1 MKRTVLALLLAVFMA
16 ATLMTVGAAAEGNE
30 AAIDGT
36 EYATL
41 TEALSEAKS
50 GDTVRLLKNIDN
62 SIDADGY
69 TSGINYSLK
78 AGVTLDG
85 ADHTISGHIGV
96 RINAAGGT
104 VKNVK
109 FVNIHNNVVV
119 DADTCEYYGWE
130 SKTGNQ
136 SAIYASGLTG
146 KAVITGCTFDNID
159 WDAIQITPKTTTAEI
174 VITGNVFTHTNTT
187 GTQLRYVHIE
197 HNTATSFGSKI
208 AQLTVTDNQ
217 FYNTQNT
224 NDIINSIGIW
234 YVKDTTTTLQL
245 SGNYVEDIATVA
257 VGYGMKTIELYPMR
271 SKPNVDIDDIAP
283 VAYDEDENVYF
294 ELQNAIDQ
302 TEQYVYLMADA
313 ADQTAT
319 IPAGKT
325 IKFYPYGCDIGT
337 LTNNGELT
345 VYGSDLAGSSKII
358 NNGALSL
365 SGNSAT
371 VYEVE
376 NNGALYITSGVT
388 YDLSKITNNAGGT
401 VSITGGTFS
410 TKPAADWIATWY
422 KVTEQSDRTF
432 KVSKMN
438 LNEAVEEG
446 AVAASGTSDS
456 TLTYYYHSITE
467 GMNNTEKL
475 NTVLHANCAED
486 VVVSTLV
493 DGLSKIRVLN
503 VNGFTFIGSITVN
516 DNCGSVR
523 LYGKGVDKEFI
534 LTDVRGE
541 LLYVGGKKT
550 TANAVIQ
557 DAELDMLEVDARGV
571 CVIEGGNYGKLAV
584 QNYYPSS
591 SAVEPEY
598 TANLLIEGGSFG
610 SNEVTLYNDG
620 HTPAIE
626 TLPIKDFLAP
636 GLVYELNNNGVYSY
650 YKSVEAALAEAE
662 PGAVISYIGDD
673 APTTYYK
680 VTIVYGN
687 GMSEEVKDIAKDS
700 VLVLPAAPS
709 KNGYIFMGWKCSDGH
724 THEAGETV
732 VVNSNLTFTA
742 VWSVLPDI
750 EPGEPSGPDEPVEP
764 SGLPFVD
771 VSANAWYYES
781 VKAAY
786 EAGLMNGVTDTEFAP
801 NAPLTRAMIWTILA
815 RASGIETD
823 GGATWYAKAQEWA
836 VTNGVSDGEDPMG
849 NVTREQLVTM
859 LWRLN
864 GSEVMTG
871 YIGNYIDTGDISEW
885 ANNAMLWAVQNGI
898 IEGDENMALAP
909 KADTTRA
916 QAATFFVRYLTVA

>member
-30 AAIDGT
+30 AAIGST

-41 TEALSEAKS
+41 TEALSNAQS
-50 GDTVRLLKNIDN
+50 GQTVRLLKDIDN
-62 SIDADGY
+62 SIYAKGY
-69 TSGINYSLK
+69 TGGINYSLK

-85 ADHTISGHIGV
+85 AGYTISGHIGV
-96 RINAAGGT
+96 FINAAGGT

-174 VITGNVFTHTNTT
+174 VITDNVFTHTNTT

-197 HNTATSFGSKI
+197 HNTAASFGSKI

-257 VGYGMKTIELYPMR
+257 AGYGMKTIELYPMR
-271 SKPNVDIDDIAP
+271 SQPNVNIDDIAP
-283 VAYDEDENVYF
+283 IAYDEDENVYF

-313 ADQTAT
+313 AGQTAT

-325 IKFYPYGCDIGT
+325 IIFYPYGYEIGT
-337 LTNNGELT
+337 LTNYGELT
-345 VYGSDLAGSSKII
+345 VYGSDLAESSKII

-376 NNGALYITSGVT
+376 NNGALYVTSGAT
-388 YDLSKITNNAGGT
+388 YDLGKITGSGSVT
-401 VSITGGTFS
+401 ITGGTFS
-410 TKPAADWIATWY
+410 TKPAADWLAPWY
-422 KVTEQSDRTF
+422 KVTEQSDGTF
-432 KVSKMN
+432 KASKMN
-438 LNEAVEEG
+438 FSEAVEAG
-446 AVAASGTSDS
+446 MVAASGKSGS
-456 TLTYYYHSITE
+456 TADFYYSITE
-467 GMNNTEKL
+467 GMNVTEKQ
-475 NTVLHANCAED
+475 NTVLFTDSSEK
-486 VVVSTLV
+486 VVISTPMEKYE
-493 DGLSKIRVLN
+493 GMRVLN
-503 VNGFTFIGSITVN
+503 VNGHNFTGSIIVN
-516 DNCGSVR
+516 EGCGTIRIEGSTADLQYVSAP
-523 LYGKGVDKEFI
+523 LLDIGLKNSSAA
-534 LTDVRGE
+534 DV
-541 LLYVGGKKT
+541 T
-550 TANAVIQ
+550 IQNADLEQ
-557 DAELDMLEVDARGV
+557 LEVNARGV
-571 CVIEGGNYGKLAV
+571 CVIEGGNYGEVIV
-584 QNYYPSS
+584 QDYYAKSS
-591 SAVEPEY
+591 DSAPKY
-598 TANLLIEGGSFG
+598 AAALTINGGYFG
-610 SNEVTLYNDG
+610 SNIVTRTNIN
-620 HTPAIE
+620 HTPATE

-636 GLVYELNNNGVYSY
+636 GLVYELNNGGVYSY
-650 YKSVEAALAEAE
+650 YNSVEAALAEAE

-700 VLVLPAAPS
+700 ALVLPAAPS

-732 VVNSNLTFTA
+732 VVNSDLTFTA
-742 VWSVLPDI
+742 VWSALPDI

-771 VSANAWYYES
+771 VSANAWYYET

-801 NAPLTRAMIWTILA
+801 NAPLTRAMIWTIIA
-815 RASGIETD
+815 RASGVETE
-823 GGATWYAKAQEWA
+823 GGATWYAKAQEWVVA
-836 VTNGVSDGEDPMG
+836 NGVSDGEDPMG

>member
-16 ATLMTVGAAAEGNE
+16 ATLMTVGAAAEDYE
-30 AAIDGT
+30 AAIGST
-36 EYATL
+36 KYAKL

-50 GDTVRLLKNIDN
+50 GQTVTLLKDIDN
-62 SIDADGY
+62 SIDAEGY
-69 TSGINYSLK
+69 KGGINYSLK

-85 ADHTISGHIGV
+85 AGHTISGHIGV

-109 FVNIHNNVVV
+109 FVNIHNDVVV
-119 DADTCEYYGWE
+119 DADTCDKYGWD

-174 VITGNVFTHTNTT
+174 VITDNVFTHTNTT

-197 HNTATSFGSKI
+197 HNTAASFGSKI
-208 AQLTVTDNQ
+208 EQLTDTDNQ

-234 YVKDTTTTLQL
+234 FVKDTTTKLQL
-245 SGNYVEDIATVA
+245 RGNYVQDIATVA
-257 VGYGMKTIELYPMR
+257 VDYGMKTIELYPMR
-271 SKPNVDIDDIAP
+271 SRPNVDIDDIAP
-283 VAYDEDENVYF
+283 IAYDEDENVYF

-302 TEQYVYLMADA
+302 TEQCVYLMADA

-319 IPAGKT
+319 IPAGKE
-325 IKFYPYGCDIGT
+325 INFYPYGHNIGT
-337 LTNNGELT
+337 LTNYGELT
-345 VYGSDLAGSSKII
+345 VYDDAIPATSTII
-358 NNGALSL
+358 NYGILDL
-365 SGNSAT
+365 YKNSSTA
-371 VYEVE
+371 YEVE
-376 NNGALYITSGVT
+376 NNGTLLITGGVT

-410 TKPAADWIATWY
+410 TKPTADWLAPWY
-422 KVTEQSDRTF
+422 KVTEQSNETF
-432 KVSKMN
+432 RVSKMS
-438 LNEAVEEG
+438 LNEAVEAG
-446 AVAASGTSDS
+446 AVAASGTSGS
-456 TLTYYYHSITE
+456 SLTYYYHSITE
-467 GMNNTEKL
+467 GMNNTEKQ
-475 NTVLHANCAED
+475 NTVLFTDSSEN
-486 VVVSTLV
+486 VVISTPMEKYE
-493 DGLSKIRVLN
+493 GMRVLN
-503 VNGFTFIGSITVN
+503 VNGHNFTGSIIVN
-516 DNCGSVR
+516 EGCGNIR
-523 LYGKGVDKEFI
+523 I
-534 LTDVRGE
+534 
-541 LLYVGGKKT
+541 VGG
-550 TANAVIQ
+550 TADLQYVSAPLLDIGLKDSSAADVTIQ
-557 DAELDMLEVDARGV
+557 SADLEQLEVNARGV

-610 SNEVTLYNDG
+610 SNIVTRTNIN
-620 HTPAIE
+620 HTTATE

-636 GLVYELNNNGVYSY
+636 GLVYELNNGGVYSY
-650 YKSVEAALAEAE
+650 YKTVDEALAEAE

-673 APTTYYK
+673 APTTCYE

-687 GMSEEVKDIAKDS
+687 GMSEEVKAIAKDS
-700 VLVLPAAPS
+700 ALVLPAAPS

-732 VVNSNLTFTA
+732 VVNSVLTFTA
-742 VWSVLPDI
+742 VWSALPDI

-764 SGLPFVD
+764 SALPFVD

-801 NAPLTRAMIWTILA
+801 NATLTRAMIWTILA
-815 RASGIETD
+815 RASGVDTE
-823 GGATWYAKAQEWA
+823 GGATWYAKAQEWVVA
-836 VTNGVSDGEDPMG
+836 KGVSDGEDPMG

-885 ANNAMLWAVQNGI
+885 ANQAMLWAVQNGI

>member
-30 AAIDGT
+30 AVLNGT

-41 TEALSEAKS
+41 TEALSKAQS
-50 GDTVRLLKNIDN
+50 GQTVTLLKDIDN
-62 SIDADGY
+62 SIGTKGY
-69 TSGINYSLK
+69 TGGISYSLK
-78 AGVTLDG
+78 EDVTLDG
-85 ADHTISGHIGV
+85 AGHTLSGHIGV
-96 RINAAGGT
+96 WINAAGGT

-109 FVNIHNNVVV
+109 FENIHNDVVV

-146 KAVITGCTFDNID
+146 EVVIKNCTFDNID
-159 WDAIQITPKTTTAEI
+159 WDAIQITPKEGSSI
-174 VITGNVFTHTNTT
+174 KITDNVFKHTNTSD
-187 GTQLRYVHIE
+187 TQLRYVHIQS
-197 HNTATSFGSKI
+197 AYSFLGMAVNMVI
-208 AQLTVTDNQ
+208 TDNK
-217 FYNTQNT
+217 FFASGNKSDNVC
-224 NDIINSIGIW
+224 SIGAW
-234 YVKDTTTTLQL
+234 YVNDNAKVVNL
-245 SGNYVEDIATVA
+245 SGNYFDDVTSAEVSDIGNSHLFPA
-257 VGYGMKTIELYPMR
+257 R
-271 SKPNVDIDDIAP
+271 SQPNVDEDNYQP
-283 VAYDEDENVYF
+283 VAYDKAEGPNYYST
-294 ELQNAIDQ
+294 LQEAIDN
-302 TEQYVYLMADA
+302 TEKYVRLMIDA
-313 ADQTAT
+313 PDQTAT
-319 IPAGKT
+319 IPAGKE
-325 IKFYPYGCDIGT
+325 INFYPYGHNIGT
-337 LTNNGELT
+337 LTNYGELT
-345 VYGSDLAGSSKII
+345 VYGSDLAKSSSKII

-376 NNGALYITSGVT
+376 NNGALYVTSGAT
-388 YDLSKITNNAGGT
+388 YDLGKITGSGSVT
-401 VSITGGTFS
+401 ITGGTFS
-410 TKPAADWIATWY
+410 TKPAADWLAPWY
-422 KVTEQSDRTF
+422 KVTEQSDGTF

-438 LNEAVEEG
+438 LNEAVEAG
-446 AVAASGTSDS
+446 MVAASGTNDS
-456 TLTYYYHSITE
+456 SLTYYYHSITE
-467 GMNNTEKL
+467 GMNNTEKQ
-475 NTVLHANCAED
+475 NTVLFTDSSEK
-486 VVVSTLV
+486 VVISTPMEKYE
-493 DGLSKIRVLN
+493 GMRVLN
-503 VNGFTFIGSITVN
+503 VNGHNFTGSIIVN
-516 DNCGSVR
+516 EGCGTIRIEGSTADLQYVSAP
-523 LYGKGVDKEFI
+523 LLDIGLKNSSAA
-534 LTDVRGE
+534 DV
-541 LLYVGGKKT
+541 T
-550 TANAVIQ
+550 IQNADLEQ
-557 DAELDMLEVDARGV
+557 LEVNARGV
-571 CVIEGGNYGKLAV
+571 CVIEGGNYGEVIV
-584 QNYYPSS
+584 QDYYAKSS
-591 SAVEPEY
+591 VSAPKY
-598 TANLLIEGGSFG
+598 AAALTINGGYFG
-610 SNEVTLYNDG
+610 SNIVTRTNIN
-620 HTPAIE
+620 HTTATE

-636 GLVYELNNNGVYSY
+636 GLVYELNNGGVYSY
-650 YKSVEAALAEAE
+650 YKTVDEALAEAE

-687 GMSEEVKDIAKDS
+687 GMSEEVKEIAKDS
-700 VLVLPAAPS
+700 ALVLPAAPS

-732 VVNSNLTFTA
+732 VVNSVLTFTA
-742 VWSVLPDI
+742 VWSALPDI

-764 SGLPFVD
+764 SALPFVD

-801 NAPLTRAMIWTILA
+801 NATLTRAMIWTILA
-815 RASGIETD
+815 RASGVETE
-823 GGATWYAKAQEWA
+823 GGATWYAKAQEWVVA
-836 VTNGVSDGEDPMG
+836 NGVSDGEDPMG

>member
-30 AAIDGT
+30 AAIGST

-41 TEALSEAKS
+41 TEALSKAQS

-62 SIDADGY
+62 SITAVGY
-69 TSGINYSLK
+69 TGGINYSLNED
-78 AGVTLDG
+78 VTLDG

-96 RINAAGGT
+96 FINAAGGT

-119 DADTCEYYGWE
+119 DPDTCEYYGWE
-130 SKTGNQ
+130 GKTGNQ

-159 WDAIQITPKTTTAEI
+159 WDAIQITPTKTAEI
-174 VITGNVFTHTNTT
+174 EITDNVFKHTNTT
-187 GTQLRYVHIE
+187 DTQLRYVHIQY
-197 HNTATSFGSKI
+197 TAGSFGVAISE
-208 AQLTVTDNQ
+208 LTITDNQ
-217 FYNTQNT
+217 FYTTENT
-224 NDIINSIGIW
+224 DDFFCSIGIW
-234 YVKDTTTTLQL
+234 KVNKNTPNLQL
-245 SGNYVEDIATVA
+245 SGNYVEDYSTTEVSVIGLGYLFPARSTPDA
-257 VGYGMKTIELYPMR
+257 VT
-271 SKPNVDIDDIAP
+271 DDYQP
-283 VAYDEDENVYF
+283 VAYNDSEIYMT
-294 ELQNAIDQ
+294 LQEAAEKSDSYIKM
-302 TEQYVYLMADA
+302 MADA
-313 ADQTAT
+313 AGQTAT

-325 IKFYPYGCDIGT
+325 ISFYPYGYEIGT
-337 LTNNGELT
+337 LTNYGELT
-345 VYGSDLAGSSKII
+345 VYDDAIPATSKLINYGTLDLY
-358 NNGALSL
+358 
-365 SGNSAT
+365 GNSSTA
-371 VYEVE
+371 YEVE
-376 NNGALYITSGVT
+376 NNGTLLITDGAT

-401 VSITGGTFS
+401 VSITGGIFA
-410 TKPAADWIATWY
+410 TKPAADWLAPWY
-422 KVTEQSDRTF
+422 KAAEQSDGTF

-438 LNEAVEEG
+438 FSEAVEAGMVATSARSSGDYYTSVAEG
-446 AVAASGTSDS
+446 LNSTTRASTYLQVNSEENAVIYTPYDGGRSLYSNGYIFTGIIIIEDNCDFLNLLGSDFNLKYVEGDRLRIGFYSTPADVAIQDADLDQLEISASGVCTVEGG
-456 TLTYYYHSITE
+456 YYD
-467 GMNNTEKL
+467 
-475 NTVLHANCAED
+475 D
-486 VVVSTLV
+486 VVVHE
-493 DGLSKIRVLN
+493 
-503 VNGFTFIGSITVN
+503 
-516 DNCGSVR
+516 
-523 LYGKGVDKEFI
+523 Y
-534 LTDVRGE
+534 
-541 LLYVGGKKT
+541 Y
-550 TANAVIQ
+550 ANASATAPMYS
-557 DAELDMLEVDARGV
+557 AEL
-571 CVIEGGNYGKLAV
+571 VIN
-584 QNYYPSS
+584 
-591 SAVEPEY
+591 
-598 TANLLIEGGSFG
+598 GGSFG
-610 SNEVTLYNDG
+610 SNVVTLKNAN
-620 HTPAIE
+620 HTPATE

-636 GLVYELNNNGVYSY
+636 GLVYELNNGGVYSY
-650 YKSVEAALAEAE
+650 YKTVEAALAEAE

-700 VLVLPAAPS
+700 ALVLPAAPS

-732 VVNSNLTFTA
+732 VVNSDLTFTA

-764 SGLPFVD
+764 SALPFVD
-771 VSANAWYYES
+771 VSVNAWYYES

-815 RASGIETD
+815 RASGVDTE

-836 VTNGVSDGEDPMG
+836 VTKGVSDGEDPMG

-885 ANNAMLWAVQNGI
+885 ANQAMLWAVQNGI

>member
-30 AAIDGT
+30 AAINGT

-41 TEALSEAKS
+41 TEALSEAQS
-50 GDTVRLLKNIDN
+50 GDTVRLLKDIDN
-62 SIDADGY
+62 SITAVGY
-69 TSGINYSLK
+69 KGGINYSLNE
-78 AGVTLDG
+78 GVTLDG

-104 VKNVK
+104 VQNVK
-109 FVNIHNNVVV
+109 FENIHNKEVV

-136 SAIYASGLTG
+136 SAIYASDLTG
-146 KAVITGCTFDNID
+146 EVVIKNCTFDNID
-159 WDAIQITPKTTTAEI
+159 WDAIQITPKEGSSI
-174 VITGNVFTHTNTT
+174 KITDNVFKHTNTT
-187 GTQLRYVHIE
+187 DTQLRYVHIQS
-197 HNTATSFGSKI
+197 AYSVLGK
-208 AQLTVTDNQ
+208 TVNMVITDNK
-217 FYNTQNT
+217 FFASGNKSDNVC
-224 NDIINSIGIW
+224 SIGAW
-234 YVKDTTTTLQL
+234 YVNDNAEVVNL
-245 SGNYVEDIATVA
+245 SGNYFDDVTSAEVSDIGNSHLFPARSTPDA
-257 VGYGMKTIELYPMR
+257 VT
-271 SKPNVDIDDIAP
+271 DDYQP
-283 VAYDEDENVYF
+283 VAYDKAEGPNYYST
-294 ELQNAIDQ
+294 LQEAIDN
-302 TEQYVYLMADA
+302 TEKYVRLMIDA
-313 ADQTAT
+313 PDQTAT
-319 IPAGKT
+319 IPAEKENN
-325 IKFYPYGCDIGT
+325 FNPYGHNIGT
-337 LTNNGELT
+337 LTNYGELT
-345 VYGSDLAGSSKII
+345 VYDAEVPKTSTII
-358 NNGALSL
+358 NYGVLDL
-365 SGNSAT
+365 YKDSAT
-371 VYEVE
+371 AYEVE
-376 NNGALYITSGVT
+376 NNGTLLITGGAT
-388 YDLSKITNNAGGT
+388 YDLNKITNNAGGT

-410 TKPAADWIATWY
+410 TKPAADWLAPWY
-422 KVTEQSDRTF
+422 KAAESGDPVVY
-432 KVSKMN
+432 KVSKMTI
-438 LNEAVEEG
+438 AEG
-446 AVAASGTSDS
+446 VAAGMVATSARSSGDYYTSVAEGLNSTTKASTYLQVDS
-456 TLTYYYHSITE
+456 AEDAVIYTPYDGGRSLYSNKHSFTGSIVIEDNCDFLNLLGSDFNLKYVEGDRLRIGFYNTPADVAIQDADLDQLEISASGVCTVEGGYYD
-467 GMNNTEKL
+467 
-475 NTVLHANCAED
+475 D
-486 VVVSTLV
+486 VVVHE
-493 DGLSKIRVLN
+493 
-503 VNGFTFIGSITVN
+503 
-516 DNCGSVR
+516 
-523 LYGKGVDKEFI
+523 Y
-534 LTDVRGE
+534 
-541 LLYVGGKKT
+541 Y
-550 TANAVIQ
+550 ANASATAPEYS
-557 DAELDMLEVDARGV
+557 AEL
-571 CVIEGGNYGKLAV
+571 VIN
-584 QNYYPSS
+584 
-591 SAVEPEY
+591 
-598 TANLLIEGGSFG
+598 GGSFG
-610 SNEVTLYNDG
+610 SNVVTLKNAN
-620 HTPAIE
+620 HTPATK

-732 VVNSNLTFTA
+732 VVNSDLTFTA

-764 SGLPFVD
+764 SALPFVD
-771 VSANAWYYES
+771 VSVNAWYYET

-801 NAPLTRAMIWTILA
+801 NATLTRAMIWTILA
-815 RASGIETD
+815 RASGVETE
-823 GGATWYAKAQEWA
+823 GGATWYAKAREWA
-836 VTNGVSDGEDPMG
+836 VTKGVSDGEDPMG

-885 ANNAMLWAVQNGI
+885 ANQAMLWAVQNGI

>member
-1 MKRTVLALLLAVFMA
+1 MKRTVLALLLAVLMA

-30 AAIDGT
+30 AEIDGT
-36 EYATL
+36 KYAKL
-41 TEALSEAKS
+41 TDALSNAKS
-50 GDTVRLLKNIDN
+50 GQTVTLLKDIDN
-62 SIDADGY
+62 SITAVGY
-69 TSGINYSLK
+69 TDGINYSLK

-85 ADHTISGHIGV
+85 NGHTLSGHIGV
-96 RINAAGGT
+96 WIDAAGGT

-109 FVNIHNNVVV
+109 FENIHNDVEV
-119 DADTCEYYGWE
+119 DPDTCEYYGWE

-146 KAVITGCTFDNID
+146 EAVITGCTFNNID
-159 WDAIQITPKTTTAEI
+159 WDAIQITPKEGSSIEI
-174 VITGNVFTHTNTT
+174 IDNVFEHTNTT
-187 GTQLRYVHIE
+187 DTQLRYVHIQS
-197 HNTATSFGSKI
+197 AYSFLGMAVNMVI
-208 AQLTVTDNQ
+208 TDNK
-217 FYNTQNT
+217 FFASGNKSDNVC
-224 NDIINSIGIW
+224 SIGAW
-234 YVKDTTTTLQL
+234 YVNDNAKVVNL
-245 SGNYVEDIATVA
+245 SGNYFDDVTSAEVSDIGNSHLFPARSTPDA
-257 VGYGMKTIELYPMR
+257 VT
-271 SKPNVDIDDIAP
+271 DDYQP
-283 VAYDEDENVYF
+283 VAYDKAEGPNYYST
-294 ELQNAIDQ
+294 LQEAIDN
-302 TEQYVYLMADA
+302 TEKYVRLMIDA
-313 ADQTAT
+313 PDQTAT
-319 IPAGKT
+319 IPAEKE
-325 IKFYPYGCDIGT
+325 INFYPYGHNIGT
-337 LTNNGELT
+337 LTNYGELT
-345 VYGSDLAGSSKII
+345 VYDAEVPKTSTII
-358 NNGALSL
+358 NYGILDL
-365 SGNSAT
+365 HKNSSTA
-371 VYEVE
+371 YEVE
-376 NNGALYITSGVT
+376 NNGTLLITGGAT
-388 YDLSKITNNAGGT
+388 YDLNKITNNAGGT

-410 TKPAADWIATWY
+410 TNPAADWLAPWY
-422 KVTEQSDRTF
+422 KVTEQSDGTF
-432 KVSKMN
+432 KVSKMS
-438 LNEAVEEG
+438 LKEAVEAG
-446 AVAASGTSDS
+446 AVATSSSSSGSYYASVTEGLNSTTKASTYLQVDSAEDAVIYTPYDGGRSLYSNKHSFTGSIVIEDNCDFLNLLGSDFNLKYVEGDRLRIGFDS
-456 TLTYYYHSITE
+456 TP
-467 GMNNTEKL
+467 
-475 NTVLHANCAED
+475 AD
-486 VVVSTLV
+486 VT
-493 DGLSKIRVLN
+493 
-503 VNGFTFIGSITVN
+503 
-516 DNCGSVR
+516 
-523 LYGKGVDKEFI
+523 
-534 LTDVRGE
+534 
-541 LLYVGGKKT
+541 
-550 TANAVIQ
+550 IQ

-620 HTPAIE
+620 HTPATK

-636 GLVYELNNNGVYSY
+636 GLVYELNNGGVYSY
-650 YKSVEAALAEAE
+650 YKTVDEALAEAE

-732 VVNSNLTFTA
+732 VVNSDLPFTA
-742 VWSVLPDI
+742 VWSALPDI
-750 EPGEPSGPDEPVEP
+750 APGAPSGPDEPVEP
-764 SGLPFVD
+764 SALPFVD
-771 VSANAWYYES
+771 VSVNAWYYET

-801 NAPLTRAMIWTILA
+801 NATLTRAMIWTILA
-815 RASGIETD
+815 RASGVDTE

-885 ANNAMLWAVQNGI
+885 ANQAMLWAVQNGI

>member
-146 KAVITGCTFDNID
+146 KAIID
-159 WDAIQITPKTTTAEI
+159 WDAIQITPTETAEI
-174 VITGNVFTHTNTT
+174 EITGNVFKHTNTT
-187 GTQLRYVHIE
+187 DTQLRYVHIQY
-197 HNTATSFGSKI
+197 TAGYFGVPISE
-208 AQLTVTDNQ
+208 LTITDNQ
-217 FYNTQNT
+217 FYTTENT
-224 NDIINSIGIW
+224 DDFFCSIGIW
-234 YVKDTTTTLQL
+234 KVNKNTPNLQL
-245 SGNYVEDIATVA
+245 SGNYVEDYSTTEVSVIGLGYLFPARSTPDAAT
-257 VGYGMKTIELYPMR
+257 
-271 SKPNVDIDDIAP
+271 DDYQP
-283 VAYDEDENVYF
+283 VAYNGSEIYMT
-294 ELQNAIDQ
+294 LQEAADKSNSYIKM
-302 TEQYVYLMADA
+302 MANA

-325 IKFYPYGCDIGT
+325 ISFYPYGYEIGT
-337 LTNNGELT
+337 LTNYGELT
-345 VYGSDLAGSSKII
+345 VYDDAIPATSKLINYGTLDLY
-358 NNGALSL
+358 
-365 SGNSAT
+365 GNSSTA
-371 VYEVE
+371 YEVE
-376 NNGALYITSGVT
+376 NNGTLLITGGVT

-401 VSITGGTFS
+401 VSITGGTFE
-410 TKPAADWIATWY
+410 TKPAADWIAPWY
-422 KVTEQSDRTF
+422 KVTESGDPVVY
-432 KVSKMN
+432 KVSKMTI
-438 LNEAVEEG
+438 AEG
-446 AVAASGTSDS
+446 VAAGMVATSARSSGDYYTSVAEGLNSTTRASTYLQVDS
-456 TLTYYYHSITE
+456 AEDAVIYTPYEGGRSLYSNKHSFTGSIVIEDNCDFLNLLGSDFNLKYVEGDRLRIGFYSTPADVAIQDADLDQLEISASGVCTVEGGYYD
-467 GMNNTEKL
+467 
-475 NTVLHANCAED
+475 D
-486 VVVSTLV
+486 VVVHE
-493 DGLSKIRVLN
+493 
-503 VNGFTFIGSITVN
+503 
-516 DNCGSVR
+516 
-523 LYGKGVDKEFI
+523 Y
-534 LTDVRGE
+534 
-541 LLYVGGKKT
+541 Y
-550 TANAVIQ
+550 ANASATAPKYR
-557 DAELDMLEVDARGV
+557 AEL
-571 CVIEGGNYGKLAV
+571 VIN
-584 QNYYPSS
+584 
-591 SAVEPEY
+591 
-598 TANLLIEGGSFG
+598 GGSFG
-610 SNEVTLYNDG
+610 SNVVTLKNAN
-620 HTPAIE
+620 HTPATE

-636 GLVYELNNNGVYSY
+636 GLVYELNNGGVYSY
-650 YKSVEAALAEAE
+650 YKTVDEALAEAE

-673 APTTYYK
+673 APTTYYE

-687 GMSEEVKDIAKDS
+687 GMSEEVKAIAKDS
-700 VLVLPAAPS
+700 ALVLPAAPS

-732 VVNSNLTFTA
+732 VVNSDLTFTA

-764 SGLPFVD
+764 SALPFVD
-771 VSANAWYYES
+771 VSVNAWYYES

-801 NAPLTRAMIWTILA
+801 NATLTRAMIWTILA
-815 RASGIETD
+815 RASGVETE
-823 GGATWYAKAQEWA
+823 GGATWYAKAQEWVVA
-836 VTNGVSDGEDPMG
+836 NGVSDGEDPMG

-871 YIGNYIDTGDISEW
+871 YIGNYIDTGDISVW
-885 ANNAMLWAVQNGI
+885 ANQAMLWAVQNGI

>member
-30 AAIDGT
+30 AAIGDT
-36 EYATL
+36 EYDTL
-41 TEALSEAKS
+41 TEALSKAQS
-50 GDTVRLLKNIDN
+50 GDTVRLLKDIDN
-62 SIDADGY
+62 SITAVGY
-69 TSGINYSLK
+69 KGGINYSLNE
-78 AGVTLDG
+78 GVTLDG

-104 VKNVK
+104 VQNVK
-109 FVNIHNNVVV
+109 FENIHNKEVV

-136 SAIYASGLTG
+136 SAIYASDLTG
-146 KAVITGCTFDNID
+146 EVVIKNCTFDNID
-159 WDAIQITPKTTTAEI
+159 WDAIQITPTKTAEI
-174 VITGNVFTHTNTT
+174 EITGNVFKHTNTT
-187 GTQLRYVHIE
+187 DTQLRYVHIQY
-197 HNTATSFGSKI
+197 TAGSFGVPISELI
-208 AQLTVTDNQ
+208 ITDNQ
-217 FYNTQNT
+217 FYTTENT
-224 NDIINSIGIW
+224 DDFFCSIGIW
-234 YVKDTTTTLQL
+234 NVNKNTPILQL
-245 SGNYVEDIATVA
+245 NGNYVEDYSTTEVSVIGLGYLFPARSTPDAAT
-257 VGYGMKTIELYPMR
+257 
-271 SKPNVDIDDIAP
+271 DDYQP
-283 VAYDEDENVYF
+283 VAYNGTEIYMT
-294 ELQNAIDQ
+294 LQEAAEKSDSYIKM
-302 TEQYVYLMADA
+302 MADA

-325 IKFYPYGCDIGT
+325 ISFYSYGHDIGT

-345 VYGSDLAGSSKII
+345 VYGSDLAKSSSKII

-376 NNGALYITSGVT
+376 NNGALYVTSGAT
-388 YDLSKITNNAGGT
+388 YDLGKITGSGSVT
-401 VSITGGTFS
+401 ITGGTFS
-410 TKPAADWIATWY
+410 TKPTADWLAPWY
-422 KVTEQSDRTF
+422 KAAESGDPVVY
-432 KVSKMN
+432 KVSKMTI
-438 LNEAVEEG
+438 AEG
-446 AVAASGTSDS
+446 VAAGMVATSARSSGDYYTSVAEGLNSTTKAQTHLQVDS
-456 TLTYYYHSITE
+456 AEDAVIYTPYDGGRSLYSNKHSFTGSIVIEDNCDFLNLLGSDFNLKYVEGDRLRIGFYSTPADVAIQDADLDQLEISASGVCTVEGGYYD
-467 GMNNTEKL
+467 
-475 NTVLHANCAED
+475 D
-486 VVVSTLV
+486 VVVHV
-493 DGLSKIRVLN
+493 
-503 VNGFTFIGSITVN
+503 
-516 DNCGSVR
+516 
-523 LYGKGVDKEFI
+523 Y
-534 LTDVRGE
+534 
-541 LLYVGGKKT
+541 Y
-550 TANAVIQ
+550 ANASATAPEYS
-557 DAELDMLEVDARGV
+557 AEL
-571 CVIEGGNYGKLAV
+571 VIN
-584 QNYYPSS
+584 
-591 SAVEPEY
+591 
-598 TANLLIEGGSFG
+598 GGSFG
-610 SNEVTLYNDG
+610 SNVVTLKNAN
-620 HTPAIE
+620 HTPATK

-636 GLVYELNNNGVYSY
+636 GLVYELNNGGVYSY
-650 YKSVEAALAEAE
+650 YKTVDEALAEAE

-732 VVNSNLTFTA
+732 VVNSDLTFTA
-742 VWSVLPDI
+742 VWSALPDI

-764 SGLPFVD
+764 SALPFVD
-771 VSANAWYYES
+771 VSVNAWYYES

-836 VTNGVSDGEDPMG
+836 VTNGVSDGEDPLG

-864 GSEVMTG
+864 GSEAMTG
-871 YIGNYIDTGDISEW
+871 YIGQYIDTGDISEW
-885 ANNAMLWAVQNGI
+885 ANQAMLWAVLNGI
-898 IEGDENMALAP
+898 IEGDENMALTP

>member
-16 ATLMTVGAAAEGNE
+16 ATLMTVGAAAEDNE
-30 AAIDGT
+30 AEIGGT
-36 EYATL
+36 KYATL
-41 TEALSEAKS
+41 TEALNAATY
-50 GDTVRLLKNIDN
+50 GQTVTLLKDIDN
-62 SIDADGY
+62 SITAEGY
-69 TSGINYSLK
+69 KGGINYSLK

-85 ADHTISGHIGV
+85 AGHTISGHIGV

-119 DADTCEYYGWE
+119 DPDTCEYYGWE

-136 SAIYASGLTG
+136 SAIYASDLTG
-146 KAVITGCTFDNID
+146 KVVIKDCTFDNID
-159 WDAIQITPKTTTAEI
+159 WDAIQITPKEGSSIEI
-174 VITGNVFTHTNTT
+174 IDNVFEHTNTT
-187 GTQLRYVHIE
+187 DTQLRYVHIQSAYSVFG
-197 HNTATSFGSKI
+197 NTVNMVI
-208 AQLTVTDNQ
+208 TDNK
-217 FYNTQNT
+217 FFASGNKSDNVC
-224 NDIINSIGIW
+224 SIGAW
-234 YVKDTTTTLQL
+234 YVNDNAEVVNLR
-245 SGNYVEDIATVA
+245 GNYFDDVTSAEVSDIGNSHLFPA
-257 VGYGMKTIELYPMR
+257 R
-271 SKPNVDIDDIAP
+271 SQPNVDEDNYQP
-283 VAYDEDENVYF
+283 VAYDKAEGPNYYST
-294 ELQNAIDQ
+294 LQEAIDN
-302 TEQYVYLMADA
+302 TEKYVRLMIDA
-313 ADQTAT
+313 PDQTAT

-325 IKFYPYGCDIGT
+325 ISFYSYGHDIGT

-376 NNGALYITSGVT
+376 NNGTLYVTRGAT
-388 YDLSKITNNAGGT
+388 YDLGKITGSGSVT
-401 VSITGGTFS
+401 ITGGTFY
-410 TKPAADWIATWY
+410 TNPAADWLAPWY
-422 KVTEQSDRTF
+422 KVTEQSDGTF
-432 KVSKMN
+432 RVSKMN
-438 LNEAVEEG
+438 LSEAVEAG

-456 TLTYYYHSITE
+456 SLTYYYHSITE
-467 GMNNTEKL
+467 GMNNTEKQ
-475 NTVLHANCAED
+475 NTVLFTDSSEN
-486 VVVSTLV
+486 VVISTPMEKYE
-493 DGLSKIRVLN
+493 GMRVLN
-503 VNGFTFIGSITVN
+503 VNGHNFTGSIIVN
-516 DNCGSVR
+516 EGCGNIR
-523 LYGKGVDKEFI
+523 I
-534 LTDVRGE
+534 
-541 LLYVGGKKT
+541 VGG
-550 TANAVIQ
+550 TADLQYVSAPLLDIGLKNSSAADVTIQ
-557 DAELDMLEVDARGV
+557 SADLEQLEVNARGV
-571 CVIEGGNYGKLAV
+571 CVIEGGNYGEVIV
-584 QNYYPSS
+584 QDYYEKSS
-591 SAVEPEY
+591 DSAPKY
-598 TANLLIEGGSFG
+598 AAALTINGGYFG
-610 SNEVTLYNDG
+610 SNIVTRTNIN
-620 HTPAIE
+620 HTLATE

-636 GLVYELNNNGVYSY
+636 GLVYELNNGGVYSY
-650 YKSVEAALAEAE
+650 YKTVDEALAEAE

-673 APTTYYK
+673 APTTYYE

-687 GMSEEVKDIAKDS
+687 GMSEEVKAIAKDS
-700 VLVLPAAPS
+700 ALVLPAAPS

-732 VVNSNLTFTA
+732 VVNSDLTFTA

-764 SGLPFVD
+764 SALPFVD

-801 NAPLTRAMIWTILA
+801 NATLTRAMIWTILA

-836 VTNGVSDGEDPMG
+836 VTNGVSDGEDPLG

-864 GSEVMTG
+864 GSEAMTG
-871 YIGNYIDTGDISEW
+871 YIGQYIDTGDISEW
-885 ANNAMLWAVQNGI
+885 ANQAMLWAVLNGI
-898 IEGDENMALAP
+898 IEGDENMALTP

>member
-30 AAIDGT
+30 AAIGST
-36 EYATL
+36 EYAKL
-41 TEALSEAKS
+41 TEALSNAKS
-50 GDTVRLLKNIDN
+50 GDTVRLLKDIDN
-62 SIDADGY
+62 SIGAEGY
-69 TSGINYSLK
+69 KGGINYSLK

-85 ADHTISGHIGV
+85 AGHTISGHIGV
-96 RINAAGGT
+96 HINAAGGT

-109 FVNIHNNVVV
+109 FENIHNDVVV

-146 KAVITGCTFDNID
+146 KAIITDCTFDNID
-159 WDAIQITPKTTTAEI
+159 WDAIQITPTKTAEI
-174 VITGNVFTHTNTT
+174 EITGNVFKHTNTT
-187 GTQLRYVHIE
+187 DTQLRYVHIQY
-197 HNTATSFGSKI
+197 TAGSFGVPISELI
-208 AQLTVTDNQ
+208 ITDNQ
-217 FYNTQNT
+217 FYTTENT
-224 NDIINSIGIW
+224 DDFFCSIGIW
-234 YVKDTTTTLQL
+234 NVNKNTPILQL
-245 SGNYVEDIATVA
+245 NGNYVEDYSTTEVSVIGLGYLFPARSTPDAAT
-257 VGYGMKTIELYPMR
+257 
-271 SKPNVDIDDIAP
+271 DDYQP
-283 VAYDEDENVYF
+283 VAYNGTEIYMT
-294 ELQNAIDQ
+294 LQEAAEKSDSYIKM
-302 TEQYVYLMADA
+302 MADA

-325 IKFYPYGCDIGT
+325 ISFYSYGHDIGT

-376 NNGALYITSGVT
+376 NNGALYVTSGATYELGKISGSGSVT
-388 YDLSKITNNAGGT
+388 
-401 VSITGGTFS
+401 ITGGTFY
-410 TKPAADWIATWY
+410 TKPAADWLAPWY
-422 KVTEQSDRTF
+422 KVTEQSDGTF

-438 LNEAVEEG
+438 LNEAVEAG
-446 AVAASGTSDS
+446 MVAARGTNDS
-456 TLTYYYHSITE
+456 SLTYYYHSITE
-467 GMNNTEKL
+467 GMNNTEKQ
-475 NTVLHANCAED
+475 NTVLFTDSSEK
-486 VVVSTLV
+486 VVISTPMEKYE
-493 DGLSKIRVLN
+493 GMRVLN
-503 VNGFTFIGSITVN
+503 VNGHNFTGSIIVN
-516 DNCGSVR
+516 EGCGTIRIEGSTADLQYVSAP
-523 LYGKGVDKEFI
+523 LLDIGLKNSSAA
-534 LTDVRGE
+534 DV
-541 LLYVGGKKT
+541 T
-550 TANAVIQ
+550 IQNADLEQ
-557 DAELDMLEVDARGV
+557 LEVNARGV
-571 CVIEGGNYGKLAV
+571 CVIEGGNYGEVIV
-584 QNYYPSS
+584 QNHYAKSS
-591 SAVEPEY
+591 DSTPKY
-598 TANLLIEGGSFG
+598 TATLTINGGYFG
-610 SNEVTLYNDG
+610 SNIVTRTNLN
-620 HTPAIE
+620 HTPATE

-636 GLVYELNNNGVYSY
+636 GLVYELNNGGVYSY
-650 YKSVEAALAEAE
+650 YKTVDEALAEAE

-732 VVNSNLTFTA
+732 VVNSDLTLTA

-764 SGLPFVD
+764 SALPFVD
-771 VSANAWYYES
+771 VSVNAWYYET

-801 NAPLTRAMIWTILA
+801 NATLTRAMIWTILA
-815 RASGIETD
+815 RASGVDTE
-823 GGATWYAKAQEWA
+823 GGATWYAKAQEWVVA
-836 VTNGVSDGEDPMG
+836 KGVSDGEDPMG

-885 ANNAMLWAVQNGI
+885 ANQAMLWAVQNGI
-898 IEGDENMALAP
+898 IEGDENMALTP

>member
-30 AAIDGT
+30 AAIGST
-36 EYATL
+36 EYAKL
-41 TEALSEAKS
+41 TEALSKAQS

-62 SIDADGY
+62 SIDAEGY
-69 TSGINYSLK
+69 KGGINYSLK

-85 ADHTISGHIGV
+85 AGHTISGHIGV
-96 RINAAGGT
+96 WINAAGGT

-109 FVNIHNNVVV
+109 FENIHNDVVV

-146 KAVITGCTFDNID
+146 EAVITGCTFDNID
-159 WDAIQITPKTTTAEI
+159 WDAIQITPTETAEI
-174 VITGNVFTHTNTT
+174 EITGNVFKHTNTT
-187 GTQLRYVHIE
+187 DTQLRYVHIQY
-197 HNTATSFGSKI
+197 TAGYFGVPISE
-208 AQLTVTDNQ
+208 LTITDNQ
-217 FYNTQNT
+217 FYTTENT
-224 NDIINSIGIW
+224 DDFFCSIGIW
-234 YVKDTTTTLQL
+234 KVNKNTPNLQL
-245 SGNYVEDIATVA
+245 SGNYVEDYSTTEVSVIGLGYLFPARSTPDAAT
-257 VGYGMKTIELYPMR
+257 
-271 SKPNVDIDDIAP
+271 DDYQP
-283 VAYDEDENVYF
+283 VAYNGSEIYMT
-294 ELQNAIDQ
+294 LQEAADKSNSYIKM
-302 TEQYVYLMADA
+302 MANA

-325 IKFYPYGCDIGT
+325 ISFYPYGYEIGT
-337 LTNNGELT
+337 LTNYGELT
-345 VYGSDLAGSSKII
+345 VYDDAIPATSKLINYGTLDLY
-358 NNGALSL
+358 
-365 SGNSAT
+365 GNSSTA
-371 VYEVE
+371 YEVE
-376 NNGALYITSGVT
+376 NNGTLLITGGVT

-401 VSITGGTFS
+401 VSITGGTFE
-410 TKPAADWIATWY
+410 TKPAADWIAPWY
-422 KVTEQSDRTF
+422 KVTESGDPVVY
-432 KVSKMN
+432 KVSKMTI
-438 LNEAVEEG
+438 AEG
-446 AVAASGTSDS
+446 VAAGMVATSARSSGDYYTSVAEGLNSTTKAQTHLQVDS
-456 TLTYYYHSITE
+456 AEDAVIYTPYDGGRSLYSNEHSFTGSIVIEDNCDFLNLLGSDFNLKYVEGDRLRIGFYDTPADVAIQDADLDQLEISASGVCTVEGGYYD
-467 GMNNTEKL
+467 
-475 NTVLHANCAED
+475 D
-486 VVVSTLV
+486 VVVHE
-493 DGLSKIRVLN
+493 
-503 VNGFTFIGSITVN
+503 
-516 DNCGSVR
+516 
-523 LYGKGVDKEFI
+523 Y
-534 LTDVRGE
+534 
-541 LLYVGGKKT
+541 Y
-550 TANAVIQ
+550 ANASATAHKYR
-557 DAELDMLEVDARGV
+557 AEL
-571 CVIEGGNYGKLAV
+571 VIN
-584 QNYYPSS
+584 
-591 SAVEPEY
+591 
-598 TANLLIEGGSFG
+598 GGSFG
-610 SNEVTLYNDG
+610 SNVVTLKNAN
-620 HTPAIE
+620 HTPATEI
-626 TLPIKDFLAP
+626 LPIKDFLAP

-732 VVNSNLTFTA
+732 VVNSDLTFTA
-742 VWSVLPDI
+742 VWSALPDVA
-750 EPGEPSGPDEPVEP
+750 PGEPSGPDKPVEP
-764 SGLPFVD
+764 SALPFVD
-771 VSANAWYYES
+771 VSVNAWYYET

-801 NAPLTRAMIWTILA
+801 NATLTRAMIWTILA
-815 RASGIETD
+815 RASGVDTE

-836 VTNGVSDGEDPMG
+836 VTKGVSDGEDPMG

>member
-16 ATLMTVGAAAEGNE
+16 ATLMTVGAAAEGKE
-30 AAIDGT
+30 AAIGST

-41 TEALSEAKS
+41 TEALSNAQS
-50 GDTVRLLKNIDN
+50 GDTVRLLKDIDN
-62 SIDADGY
+62 SIDAEGY
-69 TSGINYSLK
+69 KGGINYSLK

-85 ADHTISGHIGV
+85 AGHTISGHIGV
-96 RINAAGGT
+96 WINAAGGT

-109 FVNIHNNVVV
+109 FENIHNDVVV

-159 WDAIQITPKTTTAEI
+159 WDAIQITPTETAEI
-174 VITGNVFTHTNTT
+174 EITGNVFKHTNTT
-187 GTQLRYVHIE
+187 DTQLRYVHIQY
-197 HNTATSFGSKI
+197 TAGYFGVAISE
-208 AQLTVTDNQ
+208 LTITDNQ
-217 FYNTQNT
+217 FYTTENT
-224 NDIINSIGIW
+224 DDFFCSIGIW
-234 YVKDTTTTLQL
+234 NVNKNTPILQL
-245 SGNYVEDIATVA
+245 NGNYVEDYSTTEVSVIGL
-257 VGYGMKTIELYPMR
+257 GYLFPAR
-271 SKPNVDIDDIAP
+271 STPDAMTDDYQP
-283 VAYDEDENVYF
+283 VAYNG
-294 ELQNAIDQ
+294 
-302 TEQYVYLMADA
+302 TEIYMTLKEAAEKSDSYIKMMADA

-325 IKFYPYGCDIGT
+325 ISFYSYGHDIGT

-345 VYGSDLAGSSKII
+345 VYGSDLAKSSSKII

-376 NNGALYITSGVT
+376 NNGALYVTRGAT
-388 YDLSKITNNAGGT
+388 YDLGKITGSGSVT
-401 VSITGGTFS
+401 ITGGTFS
-410 TKPAADWIATWY
+410 TKPAADWIAPWY
-422 KVTEQSDRTF
+422 KVTESGDPVVY
-432 KVSKMN
+432 KVSKMTI
-438 LNEAVEEG
+438 AEG
-446 AVAASGTSDS
+446 VAAGMVATSARSSGDYYTSVAEGLNS
-456 TLTYYYHSITE
+456 TKNASTYLQVNSAEDAVIYTPYEGGRSLYSNKHSFTGSIVIEDNCDFLNLLGSDFNLKYVEGDRLRIGFYSTPADVAIQDADLDQLEISASGVCTVEGGYYD
-467 GMNNTEKL
+467 
-475 NTVLHANCAED
+475 D
-486 VVVSTLV
+486 VVVHE
-493 DGLSKIRVLN
+493 
-503 VNGFTFIGSITVN
+503 
-516 DNCGSVR
+516 
-523 LYGKGVDKEFI
+523 Y
-534 LTDVRGE
+534 
-541 LLYVGGKKT
+541 Y
-550 TANAVIQ
+550 ANASATAPEYR
-557 DAELDMLEVDARGV
+557 AEL
-571 CVIEGGNYGKLAV
+571 VIN
-584 QNYYPSS
+584 
-591 SAVEPEY
+591 
-598 TANLLIEGGSFG
+598 GGSFG
-610 SNEVTLYNDG
+610 SNVVTLKNAN
-620 HTPAIE
+620 HTPATK

-636 GLVYELNNNGVYSY
+636 GLVYELNNGGVYSY
-650 YKSVEAALAEAE
+650 YKTVDEALAEAE

-687 GMSEEVKDIAKDS
+687 GMSEEVKEIAKDS
-700 VLVLPAAPS
+700 ALVLPAAPS

-732 VVNSNLTFTA
+732 VVNSVLTFTA
-742 VWSVLPDI
+742 VWSALPDI

-764 SGLPFVD
+764 SALPFVD

-801 NAPLTRAMIWTILA
+801 NATLTRAMIWTILA
-815 RASGIETD
+815 RASGVETE
-823 GGATWYAKAQEWA
+823 GGATWYAKAQEWVVA
-836 VTNGVSDGEDPMG
+836 NGVSDGEDPMG

-885 ANNAMLWAVQNGI
+885 ANQAMLWAVQNGI

>member
-30 AAIDGT
+30 AEIGDT
-36 EYATL
+36 KYATL
-41 TEALSEAKS
+41 TEALNAATY
-50 GDTVRLLKNIDN
+50 GQTVTLLKDIDN
-62 SIDADGY
+62 SITAADYKG
-69 TSGINYSLK
+69 GINYSLK

-85 ADHTISGHIGV
+85 AGHTISGHIGV
-96 RINAAGGT
+96 HINAAGGT

-159 WDAIQITPKTTTAEI
+159 WDAIQITPTETAGIE
-174 VITGNVFTHTNTT
+174 ITGNVFKHTNTT
-187 GTQLRYVHIE
+187 DTQLRYVHIQY
-197 HNTATSFGSKI
+197 TAGFFGVPISE
-208 AQLTVTDNQ
+208 LTITDNQ
-217 FYNTQNT
+217 FYTTENT
-224 NDIINSIGIW
+224 DDFFCSIGIW
-234 YVKDTTTTLQL
+234 KVNKDTPNLKL
-245 SGNYVEDIATVA
+245 NGNYVEDYSTTEVSVIGLGYLFPARSTPDA
-257 VGYGMKTIELYPMR
+257 VK
-271 SKPNVDIDDIAP
+271 DDYQP
-283 VAYDEDENVYF
+283 VAYNG
-294 ELQNAIDQ
+294 
-302 TEQYVYLMADA
+302 TEIYMTLKEAAEKSDSYIKMMADA

-325 IKFYPYGCDIGT
+325 IKFYCYGYDIGT
-337 LTNNGELT
+337 LTNNGELYI
-345 VYGSDLAGSSKII
+345 YGSDLAESSKII

-371 VYEVE
+371 VYGVE
-376 NNGALYITSGVT
+376 NNGTLYITSGET
-388 YDLSKITNNAGGT
+388 YDLGKISGSGSVT
-401 VSITGGTFS
+401 ITGGTFY
-410 TKPAADWIATWY
+410 TNPAADWLAPWY
-422 KVTEQSDRTF
+422 KVTGQSDGTF
-432 KVSKMN
+432 KASKMN
-438 LNEAVEEG
+438 FSEAVEAG
-446 AVAASGTSDS
+446 MVAASGKIVSNADF
-456 TLTYYYHSITE
+456 YYSITE
-467 GMNNTEKL
+467 GMNVTEKQ
-475 NTVLHANCAED
+475 NTVLFTDSSEK
-486 VVVSTLV
+486 VVISTPMEKYE
-493 DGLSKIRVLN
+493 GMRVLN
-503 VNGFTFIGSITVN
+503 VNGHNFTGSIIVN
-516 DNCGSVR
+516 EGCGTIRIEGSTADLQYVSAP
-523 LYGKGVDKEFI
+523 LLDIGLKNSSAA
-534 LTDVRGE
+534 DV
-541 LLYVGGKKT
+541 T
-550 TANAVIQ
+550 IQNADLEQ
-557 DAELDMLEVDARGV
+557 LEVNARGV
-571 CVIEGGNYGKLAV
+571 CVIEGGNYGEVIV
-584 QNYYPSS
+584 QNHYAKSS
-591 SAVEPEY
+591 DSTPKY
-598 TANLLIEGGSFG
+598 TATLTINGGYFG
-610 SNEVTLYNDG
+610 SNIVTRTNLN
-620 HTPAIE
+620 HTPATE

-636 GLVYELNNNGVYSY
+636 ELVYELNNNGVYSY

-662 PGAVISYIGDD
+662 PGAVISYIGGD

-836 VTNGVSDGEDPMG
+836 VTNGVSDGEDPLG

-864 GSEVMTG
+864 GSEAMTG
-871 YIGNYIDTGDISEW
+871 YIGQYIDTGDISEW
-885 ANNAMLWAVQNGI
+885 ANQAMLWAVLNGI
-898 IEGDENMALAP
+898 IEGDENMALTP

>member
-146 KAVITGCTFDNID
+146 KAIITDCTFDNID
-159 WDAIQITPKTTTAEI
+159 WDAIQITPTETAEI
-174 VITGNVFTHTNTT
+174 EITGNVFKHTNTT
-187 GTQLRYVHIE
+187 DTQLRYVHIQY
-197 HNTATSFGSKI
+197 TAGYFGVPISE
-208 AQLTVTDNQ
+208 LTITDNQ
-217 FYNTQNT
+217 FYTTENT
-224 NDIINSIGIW
+224 DDFFCSIGIW
-234 YVKDTTTTLQL
+234 KVNKNTPNLQL
-245 SGNYVEDIATVA
+245 SGNYVEDYSTTEVSVIGLGYLFPARSTPDAAT
-257 VGYGMKTIELYPMR
+257 
-271 SKPNVDIDDIAP
+271 DDYQP
-283 VAYDEDENVYF
+283 VAYNGSEIYMT
-294 ELQNAIDQ
+294 LQEAADKSNSYIKM
-302 TEQYVYLMADA
+302 MANA

-325 IKFYPYGCDIGT
+325 ISFYPYGYEIGT
-337 LTNNGELT
+337 LTNYGELT
-345 VYGSDLAGSSKII
+345 VYDDAIPATSKLINYGTLDLY
-358 NNGALSL
+358 
-365 SGNSAT
+365 GNSSTA
-371 VYEVE
+371 YEVE
-376 NNGALYITSGVT
+376 NNGTLLITGGVT

-401 VSITGGTFS
+401 VSITGGTFE
-410 TKPAADWIATWY
+410 TKPAADWIAPWY
-422 KVTEQSDRTF
+422 KVTESGDPVVY
-432 KVSKMN
+432 KVSKMTI
-438 LNEAVEEG
+438 AEG
-446 AVAASGTSDS
+446 VAAGMVATSARSSGDYYTSVAEGLNSTTRASTYLQVDS
-456 TLTYYYHSITE
+456 AEDAVIYTPYEGGRSLYSNKHSFTGSIVIEDNCDFLNLLGSDFNLKYVEGDRLRIGFYSTPADVAIQDADLDQLEISASGVCTVEGGYYD
-467 GMNNTEKL
+467 
-475 NTVLHANCAED
+475 D
-486 VVVSTLV
+486 VVVHE
-493 DGLSKIRVLN
+493 
-503 VNGFTFIGSITVN
+503 
-516 DNCGSVR
+516 
-523 LYGKGVDKEFI
+523 Y
-534 LTDVRGE
+534 
-541 LLYVGGKKT
+541 Y
-550 TANAVIQ
+550 ANASATAPKYR
-557 DAELDMLEVDARGV
+557 AEL
-571 CVIEGGNYGKLAV
+571 VIN
-584 QNYYPSS
+584 
-591 SAVEPEY
+591 
-598 TANLLIEGGSFG
+598 GGSFG
-610 SNEVTLYNDG
+610 SNVVTLKNAN
-620 HTPAIE
+620 HTPATE

-636 GLVYELNNNGVYSY
+636 GLVYELNNGGVYSY
-650 YKSVEAALAEAE
+650 YKTVDEALAEAE

-673 APTTYYK
+673 APTTYYE

-687 GMSEEVKDIAKDS
+687 GMSEEVKAIAKDS
-700 VLVLPAAPS
+700 ALVLPAAPS

-732 VVNSNLTFTA
+732 VVNSDLTFTA

-764 SGLPFVD
+764 SALPFVD
-771 VSANAWYYES
+771 VSVNAWYYET

-801 NAPLTRAMIWTILA
+801 NATLTRAMIWTILA
-815 RASGIETD
+815 RASGVETE
-823 GGATWYAKAQEWA
+823 GGATWYAKAQEWVVA
-836 VTNGVSDGEDPMG
+836 NGVSDGEDPMG

>member
-30 AAIDGT
+30 AAIGDT
-36 EYATL
+36 KYATL
-41 TEALSEAKS
+41 TEALSKAQS
-50 GDTVRLLKNIDN
+50 GQTVTLLKDIDN
-62 SIDADGY
+62 SITAVGY
-69 TSGINYSLK
+69 TGGINYSLNE
-78 AGVTLDG
+78 GVTLDG

-119 DADTCEYYGWE
+119 DPDTCEYYGWE
-130 SKTGNQ
+130 GKTGNQ

-159 WDAIQITPKTTTAEI
+159 WDAIQITQKATTAEI
-174 VITGNVFTHTNTT
+174 VITDNVFTHTNTT

-197 HNTATSFGSKI
+197 HNTAASFGSKI

-234 YVKDTTTTLQL
+234 FVKDTTTKLQL

-271 SKPNVDIDDIAP
+271 SQPNVNIDDIAP
-283 VAYDEDENVYF
+283 IAYDEDENVYF
-294 ELQNAIDQ
+294 KLQNAIDQ

-325 IKFYPYGCDIGT
+325 IKFYSYGYDIGT
-337 LTNNGELT
+337 LTNNGELYI
-345 VYGSDLAGSSKII
+345 YGSDLAESSKII

-371 VYEVE
+371 VYGVE
-376 NNGALYITSGVT
+376 NNGTLYITSGET
-388 YDLSKITNNAGGT
+388 YDLGKISGSGSVT
-401 VSITGGTFS
+401 ITGGTFY
-410 TKPAADWIATWY
+410 TNPAADWLAPWY
-422 KVTEQSDRTF
+422 KVTEQSDGTF
-432 KVSKMN
+432 KASKMN
-438 LNEAVEEG
+438 FSEAVEAG
-446 AVAASGTSDS
+446 MVAASGKSGS
-456 TLTYYYHSITE
+456 TADFYYSITE
-467 GMNNTEKL
+467 GMNVTEKQ
-475 NTVLHANCAED
+475 NTVLFTDSSEK
-486 VVVSTLV
+486 VVISTPMEKYE
-493 DGLSKIRVLN
+493 GMRVLN
-503 VNGFTFIGSITVN
+503 VNGHNFTGSIIVN
-516 DNCGSVR
+516 EGCGTIRIEGSTADLQYVSAP
-523 LYGKGVDKEFI
+523 LLDIGLKNSSAA
-534 LTDVRGE
+534 DV
-541 LLYVGGKKT
+541 T
-550 TANAVIQ
+550 IQNADLEQ
-557 DAELDMLEVDARGV
+557 LEVNARGV
-571 CVIEGGNYGKLAV
+571 CVIEGGNYGEVIV
-584 QNYYPSS
+584 QDYYAKSS
-591 SAVEPEY
+591 DSAPKY
-598 TANLLIEGGSFG
+598 AAALTINGGYFG
-610 SNEVTLYNDG
+610 SNIVTRTNIN
-620 HTPAIE
+620 HTPATE

-636 GLVYELNNNGVYSY
+636 GLVYELNNGGVYSY
-650 YKSVEAALAEAE
+650 YKTVEAALAEAE

-700 VLVLPAAPS
+700 ALVLPAAPS

-732 VVNSNLTFTA
+732 VVNSDLTFTA
-742 VWSVLPDI
+742 VWSVLPGI

-764 SGLPFVD
+764 SALPFVD
-771 VSANAWYYES
+771 VSANAWYYET

-801 NAPLTRAMIWTILA
+801 NATLTRAMIWTIIA
-815 RASGIETD
+815 RASGVDTE
-823 GGATWYAKAQEWA
+823 GGATWYAKAREWVVA
-836 VTNGVSDGEDPMG
+836 NGVSDGEDPMG

-885 ANNAMLWAVQNGI
+885 ANQAMLWAVQNGI

>member
-1 MKRTVLALLLAVFMA
+1 MKRTVLVLLLAVFMA

-30 AAIDGT
+30 AEIGGT

-41 TEALSEAKS
+41 TEALNAATY
-50 GDTVRLLKNIDN
+50 GQTVTLLKDIDN
-62 SIDADGY
+62 SITAADYKG
-69 TSGINYSLK
+69 GINYSLK

-85 ADHTISGHIGV
+85 DDHTISGHIGV
-96 RINAAGGT
+96 HINAAGGT

-136 SAIYASGLTG
+136 SAIYASDLTG
-146 KAVITGCTFDNID
+146 KVVIKDCTFDNID
-159 WDAIQITPKTTTAEI
+159 WDAIQITPKEGSSIEI
-174 VITGNVFTHTNTT
+174 IDNVFEHTNTT
-187 GTQLRYVHIE
+187 DTQLRYVHIQS
-197 HNTATSFGSKI
+197 AYSFLGKAVNMVI
-208 AQLTVTDNQ
+208 TDNK
-217 FYNTQNT
+217 FFASGNKSDNVC
-224 NDIINSIGIW
+224 SIGAW
-234 YVKDTTTTLQL
+234 YVNDNAEVVNL
-245 SGNYVEDIATVA
+245 SGNYFDDVTSAEVSDIGNSHLFPA
-257 VGYGMKTIELYPMR
+257 R
-271 SKPNVDIDDIAP
+271 SQPNVDEDNYQP
-283 VAYDEDENVYF
+283 VAYDKAEGPNYYST
-294 ELQNAIDQ
+294 LQEAIDN
-302 TEQYVYLMADA
+302 TEKYVRLMIDA
-313 ADQTAT
+313 PDQTAT
-319 IPAGKT
+319 IPAGKE
-325 IKFYPYGCDIGT
+325 INFYPYGHNIGT
-337 LTNNGELT
+337 LTNYGELT
-345 VYGSDLAGSSKII
+345 VCGSDLAKSSSKII

-376 NNGALYITSGVT
+376 NNGALYVTSGATYELGKISGSGSVT
-388 YDLSKITNNAGGT
+388 
-401 VSITGGTFS
+401 ITGGTFS
-410 TKPAADWIATWY
+410 TKPAADWLAPWY
-422 KVTEQSDRTF
+422 KVTEQSDETF
-432 KVSKMN
+432 RVSKMN
-438 LNEAVEEG
+438 LNEAVEAG
-446 AVAASGTSDS
+446 AVAASGTSVSNADF
-456 TLTYYYHSITE
+456 YYSITE
-467 GMNNTEKL
+467 GMNVTEKQ
-475 NTVLHANCAED
+475 NTVLFTDSSEK
-486 VVVSTLV
+486 VVISTPMEKYE
-493 DGLSKIRVLN
+493 GMRVLN
-503 VNGFTFIGSITVN
+503 VNGHNFTGSIIVN
-516 DNCGSVR
+516 EGCGTIRIEGSTADLQYVSAP
-523 LYGKGVDKEFI
+523 LLDIGLKNSSAA
-534 LTDVRGE
+534 DV
-541 LLYVGGKKT
+541 T
-550 TANAVIQ
+550 IQNADLEQ
-557 DAELDMLEVDARGV
+557 LEVNARGV
-571 CVIEGGNYGKLAV
+571 CVIEGGNYGEVIV
-584 QNYYPSS
+584 QNHYAKSS
-591 SAVEPEY
+591 DSTPKY
-598 TANLLIEGGSFG
+598 TATLTINGGYFG
-610 SNEVTLYNDG
+610 SNIVTRTNLN
-620 HTPAIE
+620 HTPATE

-636 GLVYELNNNGVYSY
+636 ELVYELNNNGVYSY

-662 PGAVISYIGDD
+662 PGAVISYIGGD

-836 VTNGVSDGEDPMG
+836 VTNGVSDGEDPLG

-864 GSEVMTG
+864 GSEAMTG
-871 YIGNYIDTGDISEW
+871 YIGQYIDTGDISEW
-885 ANNAMLWAVQNGI
+885 ANQAMLWAVLNGI
-898 IEGDENMALAP
+898 IEGDENMALTP

>member
-30 AAIDGT
+30 AAIGST
-36 EYATL
+36 EYAKL
-41 TEALSEAKS
+41 TEALSKAQS

-62 SIDADGY
+62 SIDAEGY
-69 TSGINYSLK
+69 KGGINYSLK

-85 ADHTISGHIGV
+85 AGHTISGHIGV

-109 FVNIHNNVVV
+109 FVNIHNDVVV
-119 DADTCEYYGWE
+119 DADTCDKYGWD

-174 VITGNVFTHTNTT
+174 VITDNVFTHTNTT

-197 HNTATSFGSKI
+197 HNTAASFGSKI
-208 AQLTVTDNQ
+208 EQLTVTDNQ

-234 YVKDTTTTLQL
+234 FVKDTTTKLQL
-245 SGNYVEDIATVA
+245 RGNYVQDIATVA
-257 VGYGMKTIELYPMR
+257 VDYGMKTIELYPMR
-271 SKPNVDIDDIAP
+271 SRPNVDIDDIAP
-283 VAYDEDENVYF
+283 IAYDEDENVYF

-302 TEQYVYLMADA
+302 TEQCVYLMADA

-325 IKFYPYGCDIGT
+325 INFYPYGHNIGT
-337 LTNNGELT
+337 LTNYGELT
-345 VYGSDLAGSSKII
+345 VYDAEVPKTSTII
-358 NNGALSL
+358 NYGVLDL
-365 SGNSAT
+365 YKDSAT
-371 VYEVE
+371 AYEVE
-376 NNGALYITSGVT
+376 NNGTLLITGGAT
-388 YDLSKITNNAGGT
+388 YDLNKITNNAGGT

-410 TKPAADWIATWY
+410 TKPTADWLAPWY
-422 KVTEQSDRTF
+422 KVTEQSDETF
-432 KVSKMN
+432 KVSKMS
-438 LNEAVEEG
+438 LKEAVEAG
-446 AVAASGTSDS
+446 AVATSSSSSGSYYASVAEGLNSTTKAQTHLQVDSAEDAVIYTPYDGGRSLYSNKHSFTGSIVIEDNCDFLNLLGSDFNLKYVEGDRLRIGFYSTPADVAIQDADLDQLEISASGVCTVEGG
-456 TLTYYYHSITE
+456 YYD
-467 GMNNTEKL
+467 
-475 NTVLHANCAED
+475 D
-486 VVVSTLV
+486 VVVHE
-493 DGLSKIRVLN
+493 
-503 VNGFTFIGSITVN
+503 
-516 DNCGSVR
+516 
-523 LYGKGVDKEFI
+523 Y
-534 LTDVRGE
+534 
-541 LLYVGGKKT
+541 Y
-550 TANAVIQ
+550 ANA
-557 DAELDMLEVDARGV
+557 
-571 CVIEGGNYGKLAV
+571 
-584 QNYYPSS
+584 
-591 SAVEPEY
+591 SATAPEY
-598 TANLLIEGGSFG
+598 SAKLVINGGSFG
-610 SNEVTLYNDG
+610 SNVVTLKNAN
-620 HTPAIE
+620 HTPATK

-636 GLVYELNNNGVYSY
+636 GLVYELNNGGVYSY
-650 YKSVEAALAEAE
+650 YKTVDEALAEAE

-732 VVNSNLTFTA
+732 VVNSDLTFTA
-742 VWSVLPDI
+742 VWSALPDI

-764 SGLPFVD
+764 SALPFVD
-771 VSANAWYYES
+771 VSVNAWYYES

-801 NAPLTRAMIWTILA
+801 NATLTRAMIWTIIA
-815 RASGIETD
+815 RASGVETE
-823 GGATWYAKAQEWA
+823 GGATWYAKAQEWVVA
-836 VTNGVSDGEDPMG
+836 NGVSDGEDPMG

-885 ANNAMLWAVQNGI
+885 ANQAMLWAVQNGI

>member
-30 AAIDGT
+30 AAIGST
-36 EYATL
+36 EYAKL
-41 TEALSEAKS
+41 TEALSNAQR
-50 GDTVRLLKNIDN
+50 GDTVRLLKDIDN
-62 SIDADGY
+62 SITAVGY
-69 TSGINYSLK
+69 TGGINYSLNE
-78 AGVTLDG
+78 GVTLDG
-85 ADHTISGHIGV
+85 DGHTISGHIGV

-109 FVNIHNNVVV
+109 FENIHNDVVV

-146 KAVITGCTFDNID
+146 KAIITDCTFDNID
-159 WDAIQITPKTTTAEI
+159 WDAIQITPTKTAEI
-174 VITGNVFTHTNTT
+174 EITGNVFKHTNTT
-187 GTQLRYVHIE
+187 DTQLRYVHIQY
-197 HNTATSFGSKI
+197 TAGSFGVPISELI
-208 AQLTVTDNQ
+208 ITDNQ
-217 FYNTQNT
+217 FYTTENT
-224 NDIINSIGIW
+224 DDFFCSIGIW
-234 YVKDTTTTLQL
+234 NVNKNTPILQL
-245 SGNYVEDIATVA
+245 NGNYVEDYSTTEVSVIGLGYLFPARSTPDAAT
-257 VGYGMKTIELYPMR
+257 
-271 SKPNVDIDDIAP
+271 DDYQP
-283 VAYDEDENVYF
+283 VAYNGTEIYMT
-294 ELQNAIDQ
+294 LQEAAEKSDSYIKM
-302 TEQYVYLMADA
+302 MADA

-325 IKFYPYGCDIGT
+325 ISFYSYGYDIGT

-345 VYGSDLAGSSKII
+345 VYGSDLAKSSKII

-371 VYEVE
+371 VYGVE
-376 NNGALYITSGVT
+376 NNGTLYVTSGAT
-388 YDLSKITNNAGGT
+388 YDLGKITGSGSVT
-401 VSITGGTFS
+401 ITGGTFY
-410 TKPAADWIATWY
+410 TNPAADWLAPWY
-422 KVTEQSDRTF
+422 KVTEQSDETF

-438 LNEAVEEG
+438 FSEAVEAG
-446 AVAASGTSDS
+446 MVAASGTSVSNADF
-456 TLTYYYHSITE
+456 YYSITE
-467 GMNNTEKL
+467 GMNVTEKQ
-475 NTVLHANCAED
+475 NTVLFTDSSEK
-486 VVVSTLV
+486 VVISTPMEKYE
-493 DGLSKIRVLN
+493 GIRVLN

-523 LYGKGVDKEFI
+523 LYGNGADKEFI

-557 DAELDMLEVDARGV
+557 DAELDMLEVNARGV

-591 SAVEPEY
+591 SATEPQY

-620 HTPAIE
+620 HTLATE

-700 VLVLPAAPS
+700 ALVLPAAPS

-742 VWSVLPDI
+742 VWSALPDVA
-750 EPGEPSGPDEPVEP
+750 PGEPSGPDKPVEP

-771 VSANAWYYES
+771 VSVNAWYYES

-801 NAPLTRAMIWTILA
+801 NATLTRAMIWTILA
-815 RASGIETD
+815 RASGVDTE

-836 VTNGVSDGEDPMG
+836 VTKGVSDGEDPMG

-885 ANNAMLWAVQNGI
+885 ANQAMLWAVQNGI

>member
-1 MKRTVLALLLAVFMA
+1 MKRTVLALLLAVLMA
-16 ATLMTVGAAAEGNE
+16 ATLMTVGAAAEDYE
-30 AAIDGT
+30 AAIGST
-36 EYATL
+36 KYAKL
-41 TEALSEAKS
+41 TDALSEAKS
-50 GDTVRLLKNIDN
+50 GQTVTLLKDIDN
-62 SIDADGY
+62 SITAVGY
-69 TSGINYSLK
+69 TGGINYSLNE
-78 AGVTLDG
+78 GVTLDG
-85 ADHTISGHIGV
+85 KGHTISGHIGV

-109 FVNIHNNVVV
+109 FENIHNKEVV

-159 WDAIQITPKTTTAEI
+159 WDAIQITPTKTAKIEI
-174 VITGNVFTHTNTT
+174 TDNVFKHTNTT
-187 GTQLRYVHIE
+187 DTQLRYVHIQY
-197 HNTATSFGSKI
+197 TAGYFGVPISELI
-208 AQLTVTDNQ
+208 ITDNQ
-217 FYNTQNT
+217 FYTTENT
-224 NDIINSIGIW
+224 DDFFCSIGIW
-234 YVKDTTTTLQL
+234 NVNKNTPILQL
-245 SGNYVEDIATVA
+245 NGNYVEDYSTTEVSVIGLGYLFPARSTPDA
-257 VGYGMKTIELYPMR
+257 VT
-271 SKPNVDIDDIAP
+271 DDYQP
-283 VAYDEDENVYF
+283 VAYNDSEIYMT
-294 ELQNAIDQ
+294 LQEAAEKSDSYIKM
-302 TEQYVYLMADA
+302 MAYA

-325 IKFYPYGCDIGT
+325 IKFYSYGYDIGT
-337 LTNNGELT
+337 LTNNGELYI
-345 VYGSDLAGSSKII
+345 YGSDLAKSSKII

-371 VYEVE
+371 VYGVE
-376 NNGALYITSGVT
+376 NNGTLYVTSGAT
-388 YDLSKITNNAGGT
+388 YDLGKISGSGSVT
-401 VSITGGTFS
+401 ITGGTFS
-410 TKPAADWIATWY
+410 TKPTADWLAPWY
-422 KVTEQSDRTF
+422 KVTEQSGGTF
-432 KVSKMN
+432 KVSKMS
-438 LNEAVEEG
+438 LKEAVEAG
-446 AVAASGTSDS
+446 AVATSSSSSGSYYASV
-456 TLTYYYHSITE
+456 TE
-467 GMNNTEKL
+467 GL
-475 NTVLHANCAED
+475 NSTTKASTYLQVDSAED
-486 VVVSTLV
+486 AVIYTPY
-493 DGLSKIRVLN
+493 DGGRSLYSNKHS
-503 VNGFTFIGSITVN
+503 FTGSIVIE
-516 DNCGSVR
+516 DNCDFLNLLGSDFNLKYVEGDR
-523 LYGKGVDKEFI
+523 LRIGFDN
-534 LTDVRGE
+534 TPADV
-541 LLYVGGKKT
+541 
-550 TANAVIQ
+550 AIQ

-610 SNEVTLYNDG
+610 SNIVTRTNIN
-620 HTPAIE
+620 HTPATE

-636 GLVYELNNNGVYSY
+636 GLVYELNNGGVYSY
-650 YKSVEAALAEAE
+650 YKTVEAALAEAE

-732 VVNSNLTFTA
+732 VVNSDLTFTA
-742 VWSVLPDI
+742 VWSALPDI
-750 EPGEPSGPDEPVEP
+750 EPGEPSGPDKPVEP
-764 SGLPFVD
+764 SALPFVD
-771 VSANAWYYES
+771 VSVNAWYYET

-801 NAPLTRAMIWTILA
+801 NATLTRAMIWTILA
-815 RASGIETD
+815 RASGVETE
-823 GGATWYAKAQEWA
+823 GGATWYAKAQEWVVA
-836 VTNGVSDGEDPMG
+836 NGVSDGEDPMG

>member
-146 KAVITGCTFDNID
+146 KAIITDCTFDNID
-159 WDAIQITPKTTTAEI
+159 WDAIQITPTETAEI
-174 VITGNVFTHTNTT
+174 EITGNVFKHTNTT
-187 GTQLRYVHIE
+187 DTQLRYVHIQY
-197 HNTATSFGSKI
+197 TAGYFGVPISE
-208 AQLTVTDNQ
+208 LTITDNQ
-217 FYNTQNT
+217 FYTTENT
-224 NDIINSIGIW
+224 DDFFCSIGIW
-234 YVKDTTTTLQL
+234 KVNKNTPNLQL
-245 SGNYVEDIATVA
+245 SGNYVEDYSTTEVSVIGLGYLFPARSTPDAAT
-257 VGYGMKTIELYPMR
+257 
-271 SKPNVDIDDIAP
+271 DDYQP
-283 VAYDEDENVYF
+283 VAYNGSEIYMT
-294 ELQNAIDQ
+294 LQEAADKSNSYIKM
-302 TEQYVYLMADA
+302 MANA

-325 IKFYPYGCDIGT
+325 ISFYPYGYEIGT
-337 LTNNGELT
+337 LTNYGELT
-345 VYGSDLAGSSKII
+345 VYDDAIPATSKLINYGTLDLY
-358 NNGALSL
+358 
-365 SGNSAT
+365 GNSSTA
-371 VYEVE
+371 YEVE
-376 NNGALYITSGVT
+376 NNGTLLITGGVT

-401 VSITGGTFS
+401 VSITGGTFE
-410 TKPAADWIATWY
+410 TKPAADWIAPWY
-422 KVTEQSDRTF
+422 KVTESGDPVVY
-432 KVSKMN
+432 KVSKMTI
-438 LNEAVEEG
+438 AEG
-446 AVAASGTSDS
+446 VAAGMVATSARSSGDYYTSVAEGLNSTTKAQTHLQVDS
-456 TLTYYYHSITE
+456 AEDAVIYTPYDGGRSLYSNKHSFTGSIVIEDNCDFLNLLGSDFNLKYVEGDRLRIGFYSTPADVAIQDADLDQLEISASGVCTVEGGYYD
-467 GMNNTEKL
+467 
-475 NTVLHANCAED
+475 D
-486 VVVSTLV
+486 VVVHE
-493 DGLSKIRVLN
+493 
-503 VNGFTFIGSITVN
+503 
-516 DNCGSVR
+516 
-523 LYGKGVDKEFI
+523 Y
-534 LTDVRGE
+534 
-541 LLYVGGKKT
+541 Y
-550 TANAVIQ
+550 ANASATAPEYS
-557 DAELDMLEVDARGV
+557 AEL
-571 CVIEGGNYGKLAV
+571 VIN
-584 QNYYPSS
+584 
-591 SAVEPEY
+591 
-598 TANLLIEGGSFG
+598 GGSFG
-610 SNEVTLYNDG
+610 SNVVTLKNAN
-620 HTPAIE
+620 HTPATK

-636 GLVYELNNNGVYSY
+636 GLVYELNNGGVYSY
-650 YKSVEAALAEAE
+650 YKTVDEALAEAE

-700 VLVLPAAPS
+700 TLVLPAAPS

-732 VVNSNLTFTA
+732 VVNSDLTFTA

-764 SGLPFVD
+764 SALPFVD
-771 VSANAWYYES
+771 VSVNAWYYET
-781 VKAAY
+781 VKTAY

-815 RASGIETD
+815 RASGVETE

-836 VTNGVSDGEDPMG
+836 VTKGVSDGEDPMG

-885 ANNAMLWAVQNGI
+885 ANQAMLWAVQNGI

>member
-1 MKRTVLALLLAVFMA
+1 MKRTVLALLLAVLMA
-16 ATLMTVGAAAEGNE
+16 ATLMTVGAAAEDYV
-30 AAIDGT
+30 AAIGST
-36 EYATL
+36 KYAKL

-50 GDTVRLLKNIDN
+50 GQTVTLLKDIDN
-62 SIDADGY
+62 SITAVGY
-69 TSGINYSLK
+69 TGGINYSLNE
-78 AGVTLDG
+78 GVTLDG
-85 ADHTISGHIGV
+85 DGHTISGHIGV

-104 VKNVK
+104 VQNVK
-109 FVNIHNNVVV
+109 FENIHNKEVV

-136 SAIYASGLTG
+136 SAIYASDLTG
-146 KAVITGCTFDNID
+146 EVVIKNCTFDNID
-159 WDAIQITPKTTTAEI
+159 WDAIQITPKEGSSI
-174 VITGNVFTHTNTT
+174 KITDNVFKHTNTSD
-187 GTQLRYVHIE
+187 TQLRYVHIQS
-197 HNTATSFGSKI
+197 AYSFSGKAVDMVI
-208 AQLTVTDNQ
+208 TDNQ
-217 FYNTQNT
+217 FFASANKSDNVC
-224 NDIINSIGIW
+224 SIGAW
-234 YVKDTTTTLQL
+234 YVNDNAKVVNL
-245 SGNYVEDIATVA
+245 SGNYFDDVTSAEVSDIGNSHLFPARSTPDA
-257 VGYGMKTIELYPMR
+257 VT
-271 SKPNVDIDDIAP
+271 DDYQP
-283 VAYDEDENVYF
+283 VAYDKAEGPNYYST
-294 ELQNAIDQ
+294 LQEAIDN
-302 TEQYVYLMADA
+302 TEKYVRLMIDA
-313 ADQTAT
+313 PDQTAT
-319 IPAGKT
+319 IPAEKE
-325 IKFYPYGCDIGT
+325 INFYPYGHNIGT
-337 LTNNGELT
+337 LTNYGELT
-345 VYGSDLAGSSKII
+345 VYDAEVPKTSTII
-358 NNGALSL
+358 NYGILDL
-365 SGNSAT
+365 HKNSSTA
-371 VYEVE
+371 YEVE
-376 NNGALYITSGVT
+376 NNGTLLITGGAT
-388 YDLSKITNNAGGT
+388 YDLNKITNNAGGT

-410 TKPAADWIATWY
+410 TNPAADWLAPWY
-422 KVTEQSDRTF
+422 KVTEQSDETF

-438 LNEAVEEG
+438 FSEAVEAG
-446 AVAASGTSDS
+446 MVAASGTSVSNADF
-456 TLTYYYHSITE
+456 YYSITE
-467 GMNNTEKL
+467 GMNVTEKQ
-475 NTVLHANCAED
+475 NTVLFTDSSEK
-486 VVVSTLV
+486 VVISTPMEKYE
-493 DGLSKIRVLN
+493 GIRVLN

-523 LYGKGVDKEFI
+523 LYGNGADKEFI

-557 DAELDMLEVDARGV
+557 DAELDMLEVNARGV

-591 SAVEPEY
+591 SATEPQY

-620 HTPAIE
+620 HTLATE

-673 APTTYYK
+673 APTTYYN

-700 VLVLPAAPS
+700 ALVLPAAPS

-732 VVNSNLTFTA
+732 VVNSDLTFTA

-764 SGLPFVD
+764 SALPFVD
-771 VSANAWYYES
+771 VSVNAWYYES

-815 RASGIETD
+815 RASGVETE

-836 VTNGVSDGEDPMG
+836 VTKGVSDGEDPMG

>member
-30 AAIDGT
+30 AAIGGT

-62 SIDADGY
+62 SIGAEGY

-96 RINAAGGT
+96 WIDAAGGT

-109 FVNIHNNVVV
+109 FENIHNDVEV
-119 DADTCEYYGWE
+119 DPDTCEYYGWE

-159 WDAIQITPKTTTAEI
+159 WDAIQITPTETAGI
-174 VITGNVFTHTNTT
+174 VITDNVFKHTNTT
-187 GTQLRYVHIE
+187 DTQLRYVHIQY
-197 HNTATSFGSKI
+197 TASFFGVPISE
-208 AQLTVTDNQ
+208 LTITDNQ
-217 FYNTQNT
+217 FYTTENT
-224 NDIINSIGIW
+224 DDFFCSIGIW
-234 YVKDTTTTLQL
+234 KVNKDTPNLKL
-245 SGNYVEDIATVA
+245 NGNYVEDYSTTEVSVIGLGYLFPARSTPDA
-257 VGYGMKTIELYPMR
+257 VT
-271 SKPNVDIDDIAP
+271 DDYRP
-283 VAYDEDENVYF
+283 VAYNGTEIYMT
-294 ELQNAIDQ
+294 LQEAAEKSDSYIKM
-302 TEQYVYLMADA
+302 MADA

-325 IKFYPYGCDIGT
+325 ISFYSYGHDIGT

-376 NNGALYITSGVT
+376 NNGALYVTRGAT
-388 YDLSKITNNAGGT
+388 YDLGKISGSGSVT
-401 VSITGGTFS
+401 ITGGTFY
-410 TKPAADWIATWY
+410 TNPAADWLAPWY
-422 KVTEQSDRTF
+422 KVTEQSDGTF
-432 KVSKMN
+432 KASKMN
-438 LNEAVEEG
+438 FSEAVEAG
-446 AVAASGTSDS
+446 MVAASGKSGS
-456 TLTYYYHSITE
+456 TADFYYSITE
-467 GMNNTEKL
+467 GMNVTEKQ
-475 NTVLHANCAED
+475 NTFLFTDSSEK
-486 VVVSTLV
+486 VVISTPMEKYE
-493 DGLSKIRVLN
+493 GMRVLN
-503 VNGFTFIGSITVN
+503 VNGHNFTGSIIVN
-516 DNCGSVR
+516 EGCGTIRIEGSTADLQYVSAP
-523 LYGKGVDKEFI
+523 LLDIGLKNSSAA
-534 LTDVRGE
+534 DV
-541 LLYVGGKKT
+541 T
-550 TANAVIQ
+550 IQNADLEQ
-557 DAELDMLEVDARGV
+557 LEVNARGV
-571 CVIEGGNYGKLAV
+571 CVIEGGNYGEVIV
-584 QNYYPSS
+584 QDYYAKSS
-591 SAVEPEY
+591 DSAPKY
-598 TANLLIEGGSFG
+598 AAALTINGGYFG
-610 SNEVTLYNDG
+610 SNIVTRTNIN
-620 HTPAIE
+620 HTPATEI
-626 TLPIKDFLAP
+626 LPIKDFLAP
-636 GLVYELNNNGVYSY
+636 GLVYELNNGGVYSY
-650 YKSVEAALAEAE
+650 YKTVEAALAEAE

-673 APTTYYK
+673 APTTDYE

-687 GMSEEVKDIAKDS
+687 GMSEEVKAIAKDS
-700 VLVLPAAPS
+700 ALVLPAAPS

-732 VVNSNLTFTA
+732 VVNSDLTFTA
-742 VWSVLPDI
+742 VWSAIPDI

-764 SGLPFVD
+764 SALPFVD
-771 VSANAWYYES
+771 VSVNAWYYET

-801 NAPLTRAMIWTILA
+801 NATLTRAMIWTIIA
-815 RASGIETD
+815 RASGVDTE

-836 VTNGVSDGEDPMG
+836 VTKGVSDGEDPMG

>member
-1 MKRTVLALLLAVFMA
+1 MKRTVLALLLAVLMA
-16 ATLMTVGAAAEGNE
+16 ATLMTVGAADEGNE
-30 AAIDGT
+30 AVLNGT

-41 TEALSEAKS
+41 TEALSNAHS
-50 GDTVRLLKNIDN
+50 GDTVRLLKDIDN
-62 SIDADGY
+62 SITAVGY
-69 TSGINYSLK
+69 TGGINYSLNE
-78 AGVTLDG
+78 GVTLDG
-85 ADHTISGHIGV
+85 AGHTISGHIGV

-109 FVNIHNNVVV
+109 FEDIHNNVVV
-119 DADTCEYYGWE
+119 DPDTCKYYGWE

-159 WDAIQITPKTTTAEI
+159 WDAIQITPTKTAEI
-174 VITGNVFTHTNTT
+174 EITDNVFKHTNTT
-187 GTQLRYVHIE
+187 DTQLRYVHIQY
-197 HNTATSFGSKI
+197 TAGSFGVAISE
-208 AQLTVTDNQ
+208 LTITDNQ
-217 FYNTQNT
+217 FYTTENT
-224 NDIINSIGIW
+224 DDFFCSIGIW
-234 YVKDTTTTLQL
+234 KVNKNTPILRL
-245 SGNYVEDIATVA
+245 NGNYVEDYSTTEVSVIGLGYLFPARSTPDTVT
-257 VGYGMKTIELYPMR
+257 YDYQ
-271 SKPNVDIDDIAP
+271 P
-283 VAYDEDENVYF
+283 VAYNGTEIYMT
-294 ELQNAIDQ
+294 LQEAAEKSDSYINM
-302 TEQYVYLMADA
+302 MADA

-325 IKFYPYGCDIGT
+325 IKFYSYGYDIGT
-337 LTNNGELT
+337 LTNNGELYI
-345 VYGSDLAGSSKII
+345 YGSDLAKSSSKII

-376 NNGALYITSGVT
+376 NNGALYVTRGAT
-388 YDLSKITNNAGGT
+388 YDLGKISGSGSVT
-401 VSITGGTFS
+401 ITGGTFS
-410 TKPAADWIATWY
+410 TKPTADWIATWY
-422 KVTEQSDRTF
+422 KVAEQSDGTF

-438 LNEAVEEG
+438 LSEAVEAG
-446 AVAASGTSDS
+446 MVAASGTNDS
-456 TLTYYYHSITE
+456 SLTYYYHSITE
-467 GMNNTEKL
+467 GMNNTEKQ
-475 NTVLHANCAED
+475 NTVLFTDSSEK
-486 VVVSTLV
+486 VVISTPMEKYE
-493 DGLSKIRVLN
+493 GIRVLN

-523 LYGKGVDKEFI
+523 LYGNGVDKEFI

-557 DAELDMLEVDARGV
+557 DAELDMLEVNARGN

-591 SAVEPEY
+591 SATEPQY
-598 TANLLIEGGSFG
+598 TANLLIEGGCFG

-742 VWSVLPDI
+742 VWSALPDVA
-750 EPGEPSGPDEPVEP
+750 PGEPSGPDKPVEP
-764 SGLPFVD
+764 SALPFVD
-771 VSANAWYYES
+771 VSVNAWYYES

-801 NAPLTRAMIWTILA
+801 NATLTRAMIWTILA
-815 RASGIETD
+815 RASGVDTE
-823 GGATWYAKAQEWA
+823 GGATWYAKAQEWVVA
-836 VTNGVSDGEDPMG
+836 KGVSDGEDPMG

-885 ANNAMLWAVQNGI
+885 ANQAMLWAVQNGI

>member
-30 AAIDGT
+30 AAIGST
-36 EYATL
+36 KYAKL

-50 GDTVRLLKNIDN
+50 GQTVTLLKDIDN
-62 SIDADGY
+62 SITAADYKG
-69 TSGINYSLK
+69 GINYSLK

-85 ADHTISGHIGV
+85 DDHTISGHIGV
-96 RINAAGGT
+96 HINAAGGT

-109 FVNIHNNVVV
+109 FENIHNDVVV
-119 DADTCEYYGWE
+119 DADTCKYYGWE

-159 WDAIQITPKTTTAEI
+159 WDAIQITPTETAGIE
-174 VITGNVFTHTNTT
+174 ITGNVFKHTNTT
-187 GTQLRYVHIE
+187 DTQLRYVHIQY
-197 HNTATSFGSKI
+197 TAGFFGVPISE
-208 AQLTVTDNQ
+208 LTITDNQ
-217 FYNTQNT
+217 FYTTENT
-224 NDIINSIGIW
+224 DDFFCSIGIW
-234 YVKDTTTTLQL
+234 KVNKNTPNLKL
-245 SGNYVEDIATVA
+245 NGNYVEDYSTTEVSVIGLGYLFPARSTPDA
-257 VGYGMKTIELYPMR
+257 VK
-271 SKPNVDIDDIAP
+271 DDYQP
-283 VAYDEDENVYF
+283 VAYNG
-294 ELQNAIDQ
+294 
-302 TEQYVYLMADA
+302 TEIYMTLKEAAEKSDSYIKMMADA

-325 IKFYPYGCDIGT
+325 ISFYSYGHDIGT
-337 LTNNGELT
+337 LTNYGELT
-345 VYGSDLAGSSKII
+345 VCGSDLAKSSSKII

-376 NNGALYITSGVT
+376 NNGALYVTSGATYELGKISGSGSVT
-388 YDLSKITNNAGGT
+388 
-401 VSITGGTFS
+401 ITGGTFS
-410 TKPAADWIATWY
+410 TKPAADWLAPWY
-422 KVTEQSDRTF
+422 KVTEQSDETF
-432 KVSKMN
+432 RVSKMN
-438 LNEAVEEG
+438 LNEAVEAG
-446 AVAASGTSDS
+446 AVAASGTSVSNADF
-456 TLTYYYHSITE
+456 YYSITE
-467 GMNNTEKL
+467 GMNVTEKQ
-475 NTVLHANCAED
+475 NTVLFTDSSEN
-486 VVVSTLV
+486 VVISTPMEKYE
-493 DGLSKIRVLN
+493 GIRVLN

-523 LYGKGVDKEFI
+523 LYGNGVDKEFI

-557 DAELDMLEVDARGV
+557 DAELDMLEVNARGN

-610 SNEVTLYNDG
+610 SNIVTRTNIN
-620 HTPAIE
+620 HTTATE

-732 VVNSNLTFTA
+732 VVNSDLTFTA
-742 VWSVLPDI
+742 VWSALPDI

-764 SGLPFVD
+764 SALPFVD
-771 VSANAWYYES
+771 VSVNAWYYES

-801 NAPLTRAMIWTILA
+801 NATLTRAMIWTILA
-815 RASGIETD
+815 RASGVETE
-823 GGATWYAKAQEWA
+823 GGATWYAKAQEWVVA
-836 VTNGVSDGEDPMG
+836 NGVSDGEDPMG

-885 ANNAMLWAVQNGI
+885 ANQAMLWAVQNGI

>member
-1 MKRTVLALLLAVFMA
+1 MKRTVLALLLAVLMA

-30 AAIDGT
+30 AAIGST
-36 EYATL
+36 QYATL
-41 TEALSEAKS
+41 TKALSEAQS
-50 GDTVRLLKNIDN
+50 GDTVRLLKDIDN
-62 SIDADGY
+62 SIGTKGY
-69 TSGINYSLK
+69 TGGINYSLK

-85 ADHTISGHIGV
+85 DGHTISGHIGV
-96 RINAAGGT
+96 WINADGGT
-104 VKNVK
+104 VQNVK
-109 FVNIHNNVVV
+109 FENIHNDVVV

-159 WDAIQITPKTTTAEI
+159 WDAIQITPKEGSSI
-174 VITGNVFTHTNTT
+174 KITDNVFKHTNTSD
-187 GTQLRYVHIE
+187 TQLRYVHIQS
-197 HNTATSFGSKI
+197 AYSFSGKAVDMVI
-208 AQLTVTDNQ
+208 TDNQ
-217 FYNTQNT
+217 FFASGNKSDNVC
-224 NDIINSIGIW
+224 SIGAW
-234 YVKDTTTTLQL
+234 YVNDNAKVVNL
-245 SGNYVEDIATVA
+245 SGNYFDDVTSAEVSDIGNSHLFPARSTPDA
-257 VGYGMKTIELYPMR
+257 VT
-271 SKPNVDIDDIAP
+271 DDYQP
-283 VAYDEDENVYF
+283 VAYDKAEGPNYYST
-294 ELQNAIDQ
+294 LQEAIDN
-302 TEQYVYLMADA
+302 TEKYVRLMIDA
-313 ADQTAT
+313 PDQTAT
-319 IPAGKT
+319 IPAEKE
-325 IKFYPYGCDIGT
+325 INFYPYGHNIGT
-337 LTNNGELT
+337 LTNYGELT
-345 VYGSDLAGSSKII
+345 VYDAEVPKTSTII
-358 NNGALSL
+358 NYGILDL
-365 SGNSAT
+365 HKNSSTA
-371 VYEVE
+371 YEVE
-376 NNGALYITSGVT
+376 NNGTLLITGGAT
-388 YDLSKITNNAGGT
+388 YDLNKITNNAGGT

-410 TKPAADWIATWY
+410 TNPAADWLAPWY
-422 KVTEQSDRTF
+422 KVTEQSDETF
-432 KVSKMN
+432 KVSKMS
-438 LNEAVEEG
+438 LKEAVEAG
-446 AVAASGTSDS
+446 AVATSSSSSGSYYASV
-456 TLTYYYHSITE
+456 TE
-467 GMNNTEKL
+467 GL
-475 NTVLHANCAED
+475 NSTTKASTYLQVDSAED
-486 VVVSTLV
+486 AVIYTPY
-493 DGLSKIRVLN
+493 DGGRSLYSNKHS
-503 VNGFTFIGSITVN
+503 FTGSIVIE
-516 DNCGSVR
+516 DNCDFLNLLGSDFNLKYVEGDR
-523 LYGKGVDKEFI
+523 LRIGFDSAPA
-534 LTDVRGE
+534 DV
-541 LLYVGGKKT
+541 T
-550 TANAVIQ
+550 IQ

-620 HTPAIE
+620 HTPATK

-700 VLVLPAAPS
+700 ALVLPAAPS

-732 VVNSNLTFTA
+732 VVNSDLTFTA
-742 VWSVLPDI
+742 VWSALPDI

-764 SGLPFVD
+764 SALPFVD
-771 VSANAWYYES
+771 VSVNAWYYET

-786 EAGLMNGVTDTEFAP
+786 DAGLMNGVTDTEFAP

-815 RASGIETD
+815 RASGVETE

-836 VTNGVSDGEDPMG
+836 VTKGVSDGEDPMG

-885 ANNAMLWAVQNGI
+885 ANQAMLWAVQNGI

>member
-16 ATLMTVGAAAEGNE
+16 ATLMTVGAAAEDNE
-30 AAIDGT
+30 AAIGDT
-36 EYATL
+36 KYATL
-41 TEALSEAKS
+41 TEALSNAHS
-50 GDTVRLLKNIDN
+50 GQTVTLLKDIDN
-62 SIDADGY
+62 SITAGGY
-69 TSGINYSLK
+69 TGGINYSLNE
-78 AGVTLDG
+78 GVTLDG

-109 FVNIHNNVVV
+109 FEDIHNNVVV
-119 DADTCEYYGWE
+119 DPDTCEYYGWE

-136 SAIYASGLTG
+136 SAIYASDLTG
-146 KAVITGCTFDNID
+146 EAVITGCTFDNID
-159 WDAIQITPKTTTAEI
+159 WDAIQITPTKTAKIEI
-174 VITGNVFTHTNTT
+174 TDNVFKHTNTT
-187 GTQLRYVHIE
+187 DTQLRYVHIQY
-197 HNTATSFGSKI
+197 TAGYFGVPISELI
-208 AQLTVTDNQ
+208 ITDNQ
-217 FYNTQNT
+217 FYTTENT
-224 NDIINSIGIW
+224 DDFFCSIGIW
-234 YVKDTTTTLQL
+234 NVNKNTPILRL
-245 SGNYVEDIATVA
+245 NGNYVEDYSTTEVSVIGLGYLFPARSTPDA
-257 VGYGMKTIELYPMR
+257 VT
-271 SKPNVDIDDIAP
+271 DDYQP
-283 VAYDEDENVYF
+283 VAYNDSEIYMT
-294 ELQNAIDQ
+294 LQEAADKSNSYIKM
-302 TEQYVYLMADA
+302 MANA

-325 IKFYPYGCDIGT
+325 IKFYSYGYDIGT
-337 LTNNGELT
+337 LTNNGELYI
-345 VYGSDLAGSSKII
+345 YGSDLAESSKII

-371 VYEVE
+371 VYGVE
-376 NNGALYITSGVT
+376 NNGTLYVTSGAT
-388 YDLSKITNNAGGT
+388 YDLGKITGSGSVT
-401 VSITGGTFS
+401 ITGGTFE
-410 TKPAADWIATWY
+410 TKPAADWLAPWY
-422 KVTEQSDRTF
+422 KVTEQSGGTF
-432 KVSKMN
+432 KVSKMS
-438 LNEAVEEG
+438 LKEAVEAG
-446 AVAASGTSDS
+446 AVATSSSSSGSYYASVTEGLNSTTKASTYLQVDSAEDAVIYTPYDGGRSLYSNKHSFTGSIVIEDNCDFLNLLGSDFNLKYVEGDRLRIGFDS
-456 TLTYYYHSITE
+456 TP
-467 GMNNTEKL
+467 
-475 NTVLHANCAED
+475 AD
-486 VVVSTLV
+486 VT
-493 DGLSKIRVLN
+493 
-503 VNGFTFIGSITVN
+503 
-516 DNCGSVR
+516 
-523 LYGKGVDKEFI
+523 
-534 LTDVRGE
+534 
-541 LLYVGGKKT
+541 
-550 TANAVIQ
+550 IQ

-610 SNEVTLYNDG
+610 SNIVTRTNIN
-620 HTPAIE
+620 HTTATE

-636 GLVYELNNNGVYSY
+636 GLVYELNNGGVYSY
-650 YKSVEAALAEAE
+650 YKTVDEALAEAE

-673 APTTYYK
+673 APTTYYE

-687 GMSEEVKDIAKDS
+687 GMSEEVKAIAKDS
-700 VLVLPAAPS
+700 ALVLPAAPS

-732 VVNSNLTFTA
+732 VVNSVLTFTA

-764 SGLPFVD
+764 SALPFVD
-771 VSANAWYYES
+771 VSVNAWYYES

-801 NAPLTRAMIWTILA
+801 NATLTRAMIWTIIA
-815 RASGIETD
+815 RASGVETE

-836 VTNGVSDGEDPMG
+836 VTKGVSDGEDPMG

>member
-30 AAIDGT
+30 AAIGST
-36 EYATL
+36 EYAKL
-41 TEALSEAKS
+41 TEALSNAKS
-50 GDTVRLLKNIDN
+50 GDTVRLLKDIDN
-62 SIDADGY
+62 SIGAEGY
-69 TSGINYSLK
+69 KGGINYSLK

-85 ADHTISGHIGV
+85 AGHTISGHIGV
-96 RINAAGGT
+96 HINAAGGT

-109 FVNIHNNVVV
+109 FENIHNDVVV

-146 KAVITGCTFDNID
+146 KAIITDCTFDNID
-159 WDAIQITPKTTTAEI
+159 WDAIQITPTKTAEI
-174 VITGNVFTHTNTT
+174 EITGNVFKHTNTT
-187 GTQLRYVHIE
+187 DTQLRYVHIQY
-197 HNTATSFGSKI
+197 TAGSFGVPISELI
-208 AQLTVTDNQ
+208 ITDNQ
-217 FYNTQNT
+217 FYTTENT
-224 NDIINSIGIW
+224 DDFFCSIGIW
-234 YVKDTTTTLQL
+234 NVNKNTPILQL
-245 SGNYVEDIATVA
+245 NGNYVEDYSTTEVSVIGLGYLFPARSTPDAAT
-257 VGYGMKTIELYPMR
+257 
-271 SKPNVDIDDIAP
+271 DDYQP
-283 VAYDEDENVYF
+283 VAYNGTEIYMT
-294 ELQNAIDQ
+294 LQEAAEKSDSYIKM
-302 TEQYVYLMADA
+302 MADA

-325 IKFYPYGCDIGT
+325 ISFYSYGHDIGT

-376 NNGALYITSGVT
+376 NNGALYVTSGATYELGKISGSGSVT
-388 YDLSKITNNAGGT
+388 
-401 VSITGGTFS
+401 ITGGTFY
-410 TKPAADWIATWY
+410 TKPAADWLAPWY
-422 KVTEQSDRTF
+422 KVTEQSDGTF

-438 LNEAVEEG
+438 LNEAVEAG
-446 AVAASGTSDS
+446 MVAASGTNDS
-456 TLTYYYHSITE
+456 SLTYYYHSITE
-467 GMNNTEKL
+467 GMNNTEKQ
-475 NTVLHANCAED
+475 NTVLFTDSSEK
-486 VVVSTLV
+486 VVISTPMEKYE
-493 DGLSKIRVLN
+493 GMRVLN
-503 VNGFTFIGSITVN
+503 VNGHNFTGSIIVN
-516 DNCGSVR
+516 EGCGTIRIEGSTADLQYVSAP
-523 LYGKGVDKEFI
+523 LLDIGLKNSSAA
-534 LTDVRGE
+534 DV
-541 LLYVGGKKT
+541 T
-550 TANAVIQ
+550 IQNADLEQ
-557 DAELDMLEVDARGV
+557 LEVNARGV
-571 CVIEGGNYGKLAV
+571 CVIEGGNYGEVIV
-584 QNYYPSS
+584 QNHYAKSS
-591 SAVEPEY
+591 DSTPKY
-598 TANLLIEGGSFG
+598 TATLTINGGYFG
-610 SNEVTLYNDG
+610 SNIVTRTNLN
-620 HTPAIE
+620 HTPATE

-636 GLVYELNNNGVYSY
+636 GLVYELNNGGVYSY
-650 YKSVEAALAEAE
+650 YKTVDEALAEAE

-732 VVNSNLTFTA
+732 VVNSDLTLTA

-764 SGLPFVD
+764 SALPFVD
-771 VSANAWYYES
+771 VSVNAWYYET

-801 NAPLTRAMIWTILA
+801 NATLTRAMIWTILA
-815 RASGIETD
+815 RASGVDTE
-823 GGATWYAKAQEWA
+823 GGATWYAKAQEWVVA
-836 VTNGVSDGEDPMG
+836 KGVSDGEDPMG

-885 ANNAMLWAVQNGI
+885 ANQAMLWAVQNGI
-898 IEGDENMALAP
+898 IEGDENMALTP